1 MIKIFNATD
10 TDFKTA
16 GNIIINPLY
25 CHEIKKKS
33 LNGWYIEVE
42 IPIKYKEYIEAD
54 KLCVVKTKSKL
65 KPQAFRINDS
75 ITYTNRKIK
84 FTAEHVMFDS
94 RRYVLLDVRPT
105 NLNGQNGLKYVNERT
120 DKTSPFSIDSNVE
133 NVSTAYFIRK
143 TLLESWQVFEE
154 RWGGVFEA
162 DNWDISF
169 KQSIGKDNGETIV
182 YGKNMQGFEIF
193 EDWSNVCTK
202 ILPVGYDGLLLPEIY
217 LESETQYEISYT
229 KIVDFQTD
237 LEAEEQT
244 ETNLL
249 LELRNNAIKYLEENC
264 VPKVSYTV
272 NSNVNNDLEIGDT
285 IKVLHPFVNIFTEV
299 LEYEYDLI
307 SEKVK
312 SLTFGNYTR
321 DVKTKFNNIKN
332 TIETIKQTVS
342 KQEITIKEQTNLI
355 NSLNKNG
362 YVYIDDNEIL
372 ILDKLPKE
380 QAKNVWRFGLGGIGF
395 SSKGYEGPFET
406 AITMDGQ
413 INAKFITTGTMAVAR
428 IEGLANFIT
437 ETSSSITKIE
447 LEQGRI
453 TSKVSSVEQSV
464 ENITKIE
471 GTAEGKNI
479 YIDDAS
485 AEPLIDIMLE
495 GESRQIMRSG
505 KNYFDASQIPSSTNI
520 VVSDNGKT
528 ITMPI
533 ATSGVGYTFTTKKLS
548 ELCPKLKVG
557 DIATLR
563 FSRNLGNT
571 YNNFIYLNKVSSVW
585 GMNAS
590 KTITQE
596 MLDSHVALY
605 ANRYVDGETGQCIL
619 TDFSIML
626 SSETD
631 TSWEPY
637 GASHSPDYRS
647 EIENLEGENICPSL
661 NTTRTINGV
670 TFTKNKDGSITMNG
684 TATAEVSYPINVNT
698 TTNTRTVLLKA
709 NSKYRMLSSYESGK
723 YTTQVFYLKNNVM
736 TYSSSLIETVEETK
750 VGMYIRVYKDAVLEN
765 ITIYPQITKGEE
777 YKPYVPYNSL
787 EFKDEGKNLARV
799 ANGKEKIEVRIPIIK
814 VEDDTIKINGTCE
827 TKVSGESTIKFSGNN
842 IRLANYIHYMPLD
855 EDDIILKPGEYKL
868 KIFNVTGKISAQNQ
882 VRFGVKYQKKG
893 ESQVKGFVFSDGLA
907 SNNEYSF
914 TLREESQI
922 GIVLN
927 CTVQSSPIT
936 FTNVSFKCVLYR
948 AAETMPEFE
957 PYKQQTE
964 YFPLSEGQKLME
976 GSYLADDGIHH
987 VRKQVVLTG
996 TENWN
1001 LYLNKTK
1008 TFRLSISPW
1017 SYSGVCTHYQGI
1029 ISSSFDVKTGI
1040 YLSSSAMVIIS
1051 DPRFSTVEEFKTYL
1065 AEQYSAGTPV
1075 TFEYI
1080 MMTNNSKIVE
1090 KIVPYTEDQKEAWEK
1105 LRHFTLFRG
1114 INNIT
1119 STANAKIT
1127 YVRDNGLSD
1136 TYETKRNVKENHYT
1150 KSETD
1155 SQISQT
1161 ADSIK
1166 ESVKEINEQTQEKLA
1181 TLELA
1186 NQSLEFSTKRTG
1198 GNNLIRNSAM
1208 INGNNFWLAHAK
1220 YPYQESDIPPDNPTE
1235 GTYWYCTANSGSY
1248 IENQMYVY
1256 NSGWKESELSRKSLL
1271 SAQNYFAYTTS
1282 NEYWANGKNA
1292 NENTLSGRVIKLDGR
1307 QDYTVSHIFNITEPI
1322 TLNQN
1327 ENKMAISYFIKN
1339 SIVQGN
1345 VCVGLMFL
1353 NEADFTEVEKPYSLY
1368 EPGII
1373 LTPDDLKDLTK
1384 IEQIIEI
1391 PKKSDFI
1398 PVVVSNTAPTD
1409 TTKNWLDTTIYLVKK
1424 YNSQTSQWEILDTK
1438 MSLYNESS
1446 REVWTYRYFYGFY
1459 YQTPIIYDTAEIK
1472 SCYVALT
1479 FYPAFAVYTGN
1490 VEPTPY
1496 KGLYWNNKTTNLV
1509 KRAKYNDT
1517 TFAEWETL
1525 DIPSS
1530 LLPTGAS
1537 LGVELFDYI
1546 VPIKGFVEIAD
1557 LKLEYNTMC
1566 TQWTQFPGEVY
1577 GKNYKMDEKGF
1588 WIQANQNTMFID
1600 EDEILATYEGI
1611 NIFQI
1616 NKDLAY
1622 FYKIQATES
1631 IEIGN
1636 YFLKTQQIN
1645 SKNMLLLY

>member
-1 MIKIFNATD
+1 MYDNTVSARTYLSYIAEQAGGIAVIGRDGKLYIKTIGESSVTLPLKL
-10 TDFKTA
+10 FKTFKWGEKFKITRVRYDDGTQLFEKGDTT
-16 GNIIINPLY
+16 GNTVYISQDNMYIVDQDQINNIYNTLKGLEFYSFEGESIIDPALDTGDI
-25 CHEIKKKS
+25 
-33 LNGWYIEVE
+33 
-42 IPIKYKEYIEAD
+42 
-54 KLCVVKTKSKL
+54 VV
-65 KPQAFRINDS
+65 
-75 ITYTNRKIK
+75 
-84 FTAEHVMFDS
+84 
-94 RRYVLLDVRPT
+94 
-105 NLNGQNGLKYVNERT
+105 
-120 DKTSPFSIDSNVE
+120 ID
-133 NVSTAYFIRK
+133 
-143 TLLESWQVFEE
+143 
-154 RWGGVFEA
+154 
-162 DNWDISF
+162 
-169 KQSIGKDNGETIV
+169 
-182 YGKNMQGFEIF
+182 GKNVIYQGSMQFSGRWIANIESKIQCKAK
-193 EDWSNVCTK
+193 EETTTRTPSQRTINRRVESNINQIDGK
-202 ILPVGYDGLLLPEIY
+202 ITQLTE
-217 LESETQYEISYT
+217 ET
-229 KIVDFQTD
+229 
-237 LEAEEQT
+237 T
-244 ETNLL
+244 E
-249 LELRNNAIKYLEENC
+249 
-264 VPKVSYTV
+264 
-272 NSNVNNDLEIGDT
+272 
-285 IKVLHPFVNIFTEV
+285 
-299 LEYEYDLI
+299 
-307 SEKVK
+307 
-312 SLTFGNYTR
+312 
-321 DVKTKFNNIKN
+321 N
-332 TIETIKQTVS
+332 TQK
-342 KQEITIKEQTNLI
+342 
-355 NSLNKNG
+355 
-362 YVYIDDNEIL
+362 
-372 ILDKLPKE
+372 
-380 QAKNVWRFGLGGIGF
+380 
-395 SSKGYEGPFET
+395 
-406 AITMDGQ
+406 
-413 INAKFITTGTMAVAR
+413 
-428 IEGLANFIT
+428 
-437 ETSSSITKIE
+437 ITKV
-447 LEQGRI
+447 EQDVNGI

-495 GESRQIMRSG
+495 GESQ
-505 KNYFDASQIPSSTNI
+505 Q
-520 VVSDNGKT
+520 
-528 ITMPI
+528 
-533 ATSGVGYTFTTKKLS
+533 
-548 ELCPKLKVG
+548 
-557 DIATLR
+557 
-563 FSRNLGNT
+563 
-571 YNNFIYLNKVSSVW
+571 
-585 GMNAS
+585 
-590 KTITQE
+590 
-596 MLDSHVALY
+596 
-605 ANRYVDGETGQCIL
+605 
-619 TDFSIML
+619 
-626 SSETD
+626 
-631 TSWEPY
+631 
-637 GASHSPDYRS
+637 GASPSPDNLS
-647 EIENLEGENICPSL
+647 KIENLEG
-661 NTTRTINGV
+661 
-670 TFTKNKDGSITMNG
+670 KNKVKEINWKQMPSISTG
-684 TATAEVSYPINVNT
+684 ATITNVNGYGT
-698 TTNTRTVLLKA
+698 DYIDVDNTKQYIFSYLGTSGSRYIVYYDKDKNFLGYDTEIQINNFAKWNETGYVRLRVDCPQGSVTAFQLEEGTVA
-709 NSKYRMLSSYESGK
+709 TG
-723 YTTQVFYLKNNVM
+723 
-736 TYSSSLIETVEETK
+736 
-750 VGMYIRVYKDAVLEN
+750 
-765 ITIYPQITKGEE
+765 
-777 YKPYVPYNSL
+777 YVPYNSL
-787 EFKDEGKNLARV
+787 EIKDVGKNLYAG
-799 ANGKEKIEVRIPIIK
+799 NEI
-814 VEDDTIKINGTCE
+814 TINGTYSSNTSVNLGSRYLSE
-827 TKVSGESTIKFSGNN
+827 GTYTISLTNSLPNN
-842 IRLANYIHYMPLD
+842 SYIYLGANGSIATAIRNKA
-855 EDDIILKPGEYKL
+855 
-868 KIFNVTGKISAQNQ
+868 T
-882 VRFGVKYQKKG
+882 
-893 ESQVKGFVFSDGLA
+893 
-907 SNNEYSF
+907 F
-914 TLREESQI
+914 TLTEEQNVPMRLVVKAGTYS
-922 GIVLN
+922 N
-927 CTVQSSPIT
+927 
-936 FTNVSFKCVLYR
+936 FTTKIMIEKGMVVTDY
-948 AAETMPEFE
+948 E
-957 PYKQQTE
+957 PHQQQTE
-964 YFPLSEGQKLME
+964 YFPLSEGQKLYKN
-976 GSYLADDGIHH
+976 SYLVDDGIHH
-987 VRKQVVLTG
+987 SRKQVVLDGTETGWYTLANQTG
-996 TENWN
+996 TNTSYFCIPKSDMKKASTLICDKFINRNVWN
-1001 LYLNKTK
+1001 TDEEGIQSIIDNLI
-1008 TFRLSISPW
+1008 RLRINTSR
-1017 SYSGVCTHYQGI
+1017 
-1029 ISSSFDVKTGI
+1029 
-1040 YLSSSAMVIIS
+1040 A
-1051 DPRFSTVEEFKTYL
+1051 STVAELKTWLSNNPIRVEYEL
-1065 AEQYSAGTPV
+1065 AE
-1075 TFEYI
+1075 E
-1080 MMTNNSKIVE
+1080 E
-1090 KIVPYTEDQKEAWEK
+1090 IVPYTETQQEAWEK

-1166 ESVKEINEQTQEKLA
+1166 ESVKEVNEQTQEKLA

-1186 NQSLEFSTKRTG
+1186 NQSLEFSAKRTG

-1208 INGNNFWLAHAK
+1208 INDNNFWLAHAK
-1220 YPYQESDIPPDNPTE
+1220 YPYQESDTPPDSPAE

-1248 IENQMYVY
+1248 MENQMYVY
-1256 NSGWKESELSRKSLL
+1256 NSGWQVSELSRKSLL

-1327 ENKMAISYFIKN
+1327 ENKLAISHFIKN

-1409 TTKNWLDTTIYLVKK
+1409 TTKNWLDTTIYLPKK

-1600 EDEILATYEGI
+1600 EDEILATYKGI

>member
-1 MIKIFNATD
+1 MKKFDTQYVDSNTYPIRLDACLENLCSQVGLTLGNKNFPNNSYMLKGNPFTNKETRKTVLSNLVQLAGGFAEIDVEDVKLYVRNLDVSGEAVETIDGNNYDEFKPNNVFGPVNSVRIQMNSGVDGEETIKEAEGVTDENRCQITIADNYYLTSAEEREAVINGIFNA
-10 TDFKTA
+10 
-16 GNIIINPLY
+16 
-25 CHEIKKKS
+25 
-33 LNGWYIEVE
+33 LNGLTYLPIELSYYGY
-42 IPIKYKEYIEAD
+42 PWLKLGDKIKVKDKNDKEYI
-54 KLCVVKTKSKL
+54 
-65 KPQAFRINDS
+65 
-75 ITYTNRKIK
+75 TYVM
-84 FTAEHVMFDS
+84 EH
-94 RRYVLLDVRPT
+94 T
-105 NLNGQNGLKYVNERT
+105 LKYNGSYSGIIKAIALTKTQQAYKEVLSLKDWRRNTELAV
-120 DKTSPFSIDSNVE
+120 DKINGKM
-133 NVSTAYFIRK
+133 TAVI
-143 TLLESWQVFEE
+143 
-154 RWGGVFEA
+154 
-162 DNWDISF
+162 
-169 KQSIGKDNGETIV
+169 
-182 YGKNMQGFEIF
+182 
-193 EDWSNVCTK
+193 
-202 ILPVGYDGLLLPEIY
+202 
-217 LESETQYEISYT
+217 
-229 KIVDFQTD
+229 
-237 LEAEEQT
+237 EEQS
-244 ETNLL
+244 EQ
-249 LELRNNAIKYLEENC
+249 
-264 VPKVSYTV
+264 
-272 NSNVNNDLEIGDT
+272 
-285 IKVLHPFVNIFTEV
+285 
-299 LEYEYDLI
+299 
-307 SEKVK
+307 SEK
-312 SLTFGNYTR
+312 LTKVEQ
-321 DVKTKFNNIKN
+321 DV
-332 TIETIKQTVS
+332 
-342 KQEITIKEQTNLI
+342 
-355 NSLNKNG
+355 NG
-362 YVYIDDNEIL
+362 
-372 ILDKLPKE
+372 
-380 QAKNVWRFGLGGIGF
+380 
-395 SSKGYEGPFET
+395 
-406 AITMDGQ
+406 
-413 INAKFITTGTMAVAR
+413 
-428 IEGLANFIT
+428 
-437 ETSSSITKIE
+437 
-447 LEQGRI
+447 I

-495 GESRQIMRSG
+495 GESQ
-505 KNYFDASQIPSSTNI
+505 Q
-520 VVSDNGKT
+520 
-528 ITMPI
+528 
-533 ATSGVGYTFTTKKLS
+533 
-548 ELCPKLKVG
+548 
-557 DIATLR
+557 
-563 FSRNLGNT
+563 
-571 YNNFIYLNKVSSVW
+571 
-585 GMNAS
+585 
-590 KTITQE
+590 
-596 MLDSHVALY
+596 
-605 ANRYVDGETGQCIL
+605 
-619 TDFSIML
+619 
-626 SSETD
+626 
-631 TSWEPY
+631 
-637 GASHSPDYRS
+637 GASPSPDNLS
-647 EIENLEGENICPSL
+647 KIENLEG
-661 NTTRTINGV
+661 
-670 TFTKNKDGSITMNG
+670 KNKVKEINWKQMPSISTG
-684 TATAEVSYPINVNT
+684 AT
-698 TTNTRTVLLKA
+698 TTNVNGYGTDYIDVDNTKQYIFSYLGTSG
-709 NSKYRMLSSYESGK
+709 SKYIVYYDK
-723 YTTQVFYLKNNVM
+723 DKNFLGYDTEIQINNFAKWN
-736 TYSSSLIETVEETK
+736 ETGYVRLRIDCPQGSVTAFQLEEGT
-750 VGMYIRVYKDAVLEN
+750 VATG
-765 ITIYPQITKGEE
+765 
-777 YKPYVPYNSL
+777 YVPYNSL
-787 EFKDEGKNLARV
+787 EIKDVGKNLYAG
-799 ANGKEKIEVRIPIIK
+799 NEI
-814 VEDDTIKINGTCE
+814 TINGTYSSNTSVNLGSRYLSE
-827 TKVSGESTIKFSGNN
+827 GNYTISLTNSLPNN
-842 IRLANYIHYMPLD
+842 SYIYLGANGSIATAIRNKA
-855 EDDIILKPGEYKL
+855 
-868 KIFNVTGKISAQNQ
+868 T
-882 VRFGVKYQKKG
+882 
-893 ESQVKGFVFSDGLA
+893 
-907 SNNEYSF
+907 F
-914 TLREESQI
+914 TLTEKQNVPMRLVVKAGTYS
-922 GIVLN
+922 N
-927 CTVQSSPIT
+927 
-936 FTNVSFKCVLYR
+936 FTTKIMIEKGMVVTDY
-948 AAETMPEFE
+948 E
-957 PYKQQTE
+957 PHQQQTE
-964 YFPLSEGQKLME
+964 YFPLSERQKLYKN
-976 GSYLADDGIHH
+976 SYLADDGIHH
-987 VRKQVVLTG
+987 KRKQVVLDGTETGWYTLANQTG
-996 TENWN
+996 TNTSYFAIAKSDMKKASILICDKFINRATWN
-1001 LYLNKTK
+1001 TDEEAIQSIIDNYI
-1008 TFRLSISPW
+1008 RLRINTSR
-1017 SYSGVCTHYQGI
+1017 
-1029 ISSSFDVKTGI
+1029 
-1040 YLSSSAMVIIS
+1040 A
-1051 DPRFSTVEEFKTYL
+1051 STVAELKTWLSNNPITVEYEL
-1065 AEQYSAGTPV
+1065 AE
-1075 TFEYI
+1075 E
-1080 MMTNNSKIVE
+1080 E
-1090 KIVPYTEDQKEAWEK
+1090 IVPYTEEQKEAWEK
-1105 LRHFTLFRG
+1105 LRHFTLFKG

-1166 ESVKEINEQTQEKLA
+1166 ESVKAINEQTQEKLA

-1186 NQSLEFSTKRTG
+1186 NQSLKFATRRVG

-1208 INGNNFWLAHAK
+1208 INDNNFWLAHAK
-1220 YPYQESDIPPDNPTE
+1220 YPYQESDTPPDSPTE
-1235 GTYWYCTANSGSY
+1235 GAYWYCTANSGSY

-1256 NSGWKESELSRKSLL
+1256 NSGWQVSELSRKSLL

-1327 ENKMAISYFIKN
+1327 ENKMAISHFIKN

-1384 IEQIIEI
+1384 IEKIIEI

-1409 TTKNWLDTTIYLVKK
+1409 TTKNWLDTTIYLPKK

-1517 TFAEWETL
+1517 TFVEWETL

-1600 EDEILATYEGI
+1600 EDEILATYKGI

>member
-1 MIKIFNATD
+1 MKKFDTQYVDSNTYPIRLDTCLENLCSQVGLTLGNKNFPNNSYMLKGNPFTNKETRKTVLSNLVQLAGGFAEIDVEDGKLYVRNLDVSGEAVETIDGNNYDEFKPNNVFGPVNSVRIQMNSGVDGEETIKEAEGVTDENRCQITIADNYYLTSAEEREAVINGIFNA
-10 TDFKTA
+10 
-16 GNIIINPLY
+16 
-25 CHEIKKKS
+25 
-33 LNGWYIEVE
+33 LNGLTYLPIELSYYGY
-42 IPIKYKEYIEAD
+42 PWLKLGDKIKVKDKNDKEYI
-54 KLCVVKTKSKL
+54 
-65 KPQAFRINDS
+65 
-75 ITYTNRKIK
+75 TYVM
-84 FTAEHVMFDS
+84 EH
-94 RRYVLLDVRPT
+94 T
-105 NLNGQNGLKYVNERT
+105 LKYNGSYSGIIKAIALTKTQQAYKEVLSLKDWRRNTELAV
-120 DKTSPFSIDSNVE
+120 DKINGKM
-133 NVSTAYFIRK
+133 TAVI
-143 TLLESWQVFEE
+143 
-154 RWGGVFEA
+154 
-162 DNWDISF
+162 
-169 KQSIGKDNGETIV
+169 
-182 YGKNMQGFEIF
+182 
-193 EDWSNVCTK
+193 
-202 ILPVGYDGLLLPEIY
+202 
-217 LESETQYEISYT
+217 
-229 KIVDFQTD
+229 
-237 LEAEEQT
+237 EEQS
-244 ETNLL
+244 EQ
-249 LELRNNAIKYLEENC
+249 
-264 VPKVSYTV
+264 
-272 NSNVNNDLEIGDT
+272 
-285 IKVLHPFVNIFTEV
+285 
-299 LEYEYDLI
+299 
-307 SEKVK
+307 SEK
-312 SLTFGNYTR
+312 LTKVEQ
-321 DVKTKFNNIKN
+321 DV
-332 TIETIKQTVS
+332 
-342 KQEITIKEQTNLI
+342 
-355 NSLNKNG
+355 NG
-362 YVYIDDNEIL
+362 
-372 ILDKLPKE
+372 
-380 QAKNVWRFGLGGIGF
+380 
-395 SSKGYEGPFET
+395 
-406 AITMDGQ
+406 
-413 INAKFITTGTMAVAR
+413 
-428 IEGLANFIT
+428 
-437 ETSSSITKIE
+437 
-447 LEQGRI
+447 I

-495 GESRQIMRSG
+495 GESQ
-505 KNYFDASQIPSSTNI
+505 Q
-520 VVSDNGKT
+520 
-528 ITMPI
+528 
-533 ATSGVGYTFTTKKLS
+533 
-548 ELCPKLKVG
+548 
-557 DIATLR
+557 
-563 FSRNLGNT
+563 
-571 YNNFIYLNKVSSVW
+571 
-585 GMNAS
+585 
-590 KTITQE
+590 
-596 MLDSHVALY
+596 
-605 ANRYVDGETGQCIL
+605 
-619 TDFSIML
+619 
-626 SSETD
+626 
-631 TSWEPY
+631 
-637 GASHSPDYRS
+637 GASPSPDNLS

-684 TATAEVSYPINVNT
+684 TATAETTYPINVNT

-709 NSKYRMLSSYESGK
+709 NSKYRMLSNYESGK

-736 TYSSSLIETVEETK
+736 TYSSSSSSLIETVEETK
-750 VGMYIRVYKDAVLEN
+750 AGMYIRVYKDAVLDN
-765 ITIYPQITKGEE
+765 VTIYPQITKGEE

-787 EFKDEGKNLARV
+787 EFKDVGSNVLELSKGTVTL
-799 ANGKEKIEVRIPIIK
+799 NGVTLTSDGE
-814 VEDDTIKINGTCE
+814 TITINGT
-827 TKVSGESTIKFSGNN
+827 VSGNYPAVKLTNGLKAATSLETLVN
-842 IRLANYIHYMPLD
+842 NYISERVAQL
-855 EDDIILKPGEYKL
+855 EDIKDCTIQSIISGGSSTFTPYIGSYNKTVRELWYGIGTPAKTIQTSSTSLIAIYLGGKGSTYNNYKI
-868 KIFNVTGKISAQNQ
+868 K
-882 VRFGVKYQKKG
+882 
-893 ESQVKGFVFSDGLA
+893 
-907 SNNEYSF
+907 
-914 TLREESQI
+914 I
-922 GIVLN
+922 GIN
-927 CTVQSSPIT
+927 KGTVA
-936 FTNVSFKCVLYR
+936 KAY
-948 AAETMPEFE
+948 E

-964 YFPLSEGQKLME
+964 CFPLSEGQKLME
-976 GSYLADDGIHH
+976 GSYLADDGTHH
-987 VRKQVVLTG
+987 KRKQVVLDGTETGWYTLANQTG
-996 TENWN
+996 TN
-1001 LYLNKTK
+1001 T
-1008 TFRLSISPW
+1008 
-1017 SYSGVCTHYQGI
+1017 SYFCI
-1029 ISSSFDVKTGI
+1029 P
-1040 YLSSSAMVIIS
+1040 IS
-1051 DPRFSTVEEFKTYL
+1051 DMKKASTLICDKFINRAVWNTDEEGIQSIIDNYIRLRINTSRASTVAELKTWLSNNPITVEYEL
-1065 AEQYSAGTPV
+1065 AE
-1075 TFEYI
+1075 E
-1080 MMTNNSKIVE
+1080 E
-1090 KIVPYTEDQKEAWEK
+1090 IVPYTETQQEAWEK

-1166 ESVKEINEQTQEKLA
+1166 ESVKAINEQTQEKLA

-1186 NQSLEFSTKRTG
+1186 NQSLEFATKRTG

-1208 INGNNFWLAHAK
+1208 INDNNFWLAHAK
-1220 YPYQESDIPPDNPTE
+1220 YPYQESDTPPDNPTE
-1235 GTYWYCTANSGSY
+1235 GAYWYCTANSGSY

-1256 NSGWKESELSRKSLL
+1256 NSSGWQVSELSRKSLL

-1282 NEYWANGKNA
+1282 NEYWANGRNA

-1517 TFAEWETL
+1517 TFVEWETL

-1600 EDEILATYEGI
+1600 EDEILATYKGI

>member
-16 GNIIINPLY
+16 GNIIINPLH

-249 LELRNNAIKYLEENC
+249 LELRNNASKYLEENC

-447 LEQGRI
+447 LEQGKI

-495 GESRQIMRSG
+495 GESQ
-505 KNYFDASQIPSSTNI
+505 Q
-520 VVSDNGKT
+520 
-528 ITMPI
+528 
-533 ATSGVGYTFTTKKLS
+533 
-548 ELCPKLKVG
+548 
-557 DIATLR
+557 
-563 FSRNLGNT
+563 
-571 YNNFIYLNKVSSVW
+571 
-585 GMNAS
+585 
-590 KTITQE
+590 
-596 MLDSHVALY
+596 
-605 ANRYVDGETGQCIL
+605 
-619 TDFSIML
+619 
-626 SSETD
+626 
-631 TSWEPY
+631 
-637 GASHSPDYRS
+637 GASPSPDNLS
-647 EIENLEGENICPSL
+647 KIENLEG
-661 NTTRTINGV
+661 
-670 TFTKNKDGSITMNG
+670 KNKVKEINWKQMPSISTG
-684 TATAEVSYPINVNT
+684 ATITNVNGYGT
-698 TTNTRTVLLKA
+698 DYIDVDNTKQYIFSYLGTSG
-709 NSKYRMLSSYESGK
+709 SKYIVYYDK
-723 YTTQVFYLKNNVM
+723 DKNFLGYDTEIQINNFAKWN
-736 TYSSSLIETVEETK
+736 ETGYVRLRIDCPQGSVTAFQLEEGT
-750 VGMYIRVYKDAVLEN
+750 VATG
-765 ITIYPQITKGEE
+765 
-777 YKPYVPYNSL
+777 YVPYNSL
-787 EFKDEGKNLARV
+787 EIKDVGKNLYAG
-799 ANGKEKIEVRIPIIK
+799 NEI
-814 VEDDTIKINGTCE
+814 TINGTYSSNTSVNLGSRYLSE
-827 TKVSGESTIKFSGNN
+827 GTYTISLTNSLPNN
-842 IRLANYIHYMPLD
+842 SYIYLGANGSIVTAIRNKA
-855 EDDIILKPGEYKL
+855 
-868 KIFNVTGKISAQNQ
+868 T
-882 VRFGVKYQKKG
+882 
-893 ESQVKGFVFSDGLA
+893 
-907 SNNEYSF
+907 F
-914 TLREESQI
+914 TLTEEQNVPMRLVVKAGTYS
-922 GIVLN
+922 N
-927 CTVQSSPIT
+927 
-936 FTNVSFKCVLYR
+936 FTTKIMIEKGMVVTDY
-948 AAETMPEFE
+948 E
-957 PYKQQTE
+957 PHQQQTE
-964 YFPLSEGQKLME
+964 YFPLSEGQKLYKN
-976 GSYLADDGIHH
+976 SYLVGDGIHH
-987 VRKQVVLTG
+987 KRKQVVLNGTETGWYTLANQTG
-996 TENWN
+996 TNTSYFAIAKSDMKKASILICDKFINRNVWN
-1001 LYLNKTK
+1001 TDEEAIQSIIDNCI
-1008 TFRLSISPW
+1008 RLRINTSR
-1017 SYSGVCTHYQGI
+1017 
-1029 ISSSFDVKTGI
+1029 
-1040 YLSSSAMVIIS
+1040 A
-1051 DPRFSTVEEFKTYL
+1051 STVAELKTWLSNNPIRVEYEL
-1065 AEQYSAGTPV
+1065 AE
-1075 TFEYI
+1075 E
-1080 MMTNNSKIVE
+1080 E
-1090 KIVPYTEDQKEAWEK
+1090 IVPYTEDQKEAWEK
-1105 LRHFTLFRG
+1105 LRHFTLFKG

-1136 TYETKRNVKENHYT
+1136 TYENKRNIRENHYT

-1186 NQSLEFSTKRTG
+1186 NQSLEFATKRTG

-1208 INGNNFWLAHAK
+1208 INDNNFWLAHAK
-1220 YPYQESDIPPDNPTE
+1220 YPYQESDTPPDNPTE
-1235 GTYWYCTANSGSY
+1235 GSYWYCTANSGSY

-1256 NSGWKESELSRKSLL
+1256 NSGWQVSELSRKSLL

-1282 NEYWANGKNA
+1282 NEYWANGRNA

-1409 TTKNWLDTTIYLVKK
+1409 TTKNWLDSTIYLPKK

-1509 KRAKYNDT
+1509 KRAKYDGT
-1517 TFAEWETL
+1517 TFVEWETL

-1600 EDEILATYEGI
+1600 EDEILATYKGI

-1631 IEIGN
+1631 IEVGN

>member
-1 MIKIFNATD
+1 MAMIKIFNATD

-42 IPIKYKEYIEAD
+42 IPIKYKEYIKAD

-133 NVSTAYFIRK
+133 NVNTAYFIRK

-249 LELRNNAIKYLEENC
+249 VELRNNASKYLEENC

-342 KQEITIKEQTNLI
+342 KQEITIKKQTNLI

-447 LEQGRI
+447 LEQGKI

-464 ENITKIE
+464 ESITKIE

-495 GESRQIMRSG
+495 GESQ
-505 KNYFDASQIPSSTNI
+505 Q
-520 VVSDNGKT
+520 
-528 ITMPI
+528 
-533 ATSGVGYTFTTKKLS
+533 
-548 ELCPKLKVG
+548 
-557 DIATLR
+557 
-563 FSRNLGNT
+563 
-571 YNNFIYLNKVSSVW
+571 
-585 GMNAS
+585 
-590 KTITQE
+590 
-596 MLDSHVALY
+596 
-605 ANRYVDGETGQCIL
+605 
-619 TDFSIML
+619 
-626 SSETD
+626 
-631 TSWEPY
+631 
-637 GASHSPDYRS
+637 GASPSPDNLS
-647 EIENLEGENICPSL
+647 KIENLEG
-661 NTTRTINGV
+661 
-670 TFTKNKDGSITMNG
+670 KNKVKEINWKQMPSISTG
-684 TATAEVSYPINVNT
+684 ATITNVNGYGT
-698 TTNTRTVLLKA
+698 DYIDVDNTKQYIFSYLGTSG
-709 NSKYRMLSSYESGK
+709 SKYIVYYDK
-723 YTTQVFYLKNNVM
+723 DKNFLGYDTEIQINNFAKWN
-736 TYSSSLIETVEETK
+736 ETGYVRLRIDCPQGSVTAFQLEEGT
-750 VGMYIRVYKDAVLEN
+750 VATG
-765 ITIYPQITKGEE
+765 
-777 YKPYVPYNSL
+777 YVPYNSL
-787 EFKDEGKNLARV
+787 EIKDVGKNLYAG
-799 ANGKEKIEVRIPIIK
+799 NEI
-814 VEDDTIKINGTCE
+814 TINGTYSSNTSVNLGSRYLSE
-827 TKVSGESTIKFSGNN
+827 GNYTISLTNSLPNN
-842 IRLANYIHYMPLD
+842 SYIYLGANGSIATAIRNKA
-855 EDDIILKPGEYKL
+855 
-868 KIFNVTGKISAQNQ
+868 T
-882 VRFGVKYQKKG
+882 
-893 ESQVKGFVFSDGLA
+893 
-907 SNNEYSF
+907 F
-914 TLREESQI
+914 TLTEEQNVPMRLVVKAGTYS
-922 GIVLN
+922 N
-927 CTVQSSPIT
+927 
-936 FTNVSFKCVLYR
+936 FTTKIMIEKGMVVTDY
-948 AAETMPEFE
+948 E
-957 PYKQQTE
+957 PHQQQTE

-976 GSYLADDGIHH
+976 GSYLADDGVHH
-987 VRKQVVLTG
+987 SRKQVVLDGTETGWYTLANQTG
-996 TENWN
+996 TNTSYFCIPKSDMKKASTLICDKFINRNVWN
-1001 LYLNKTK
+1001 TDEEGIQSIIDNLI
-1008 TFRLSISPW
+1008 RLRINTSR
-1017 SYSGVCTHYQGI
+1017 
-1029 ISSSFDVKTGI
+1029 
-1040 YLSSSAMVIIS
+1040 A
-1051 DPRFSTVEEFKTYL
+1051 STVAELKTWLSNNPIRVEYEL
-1065 AEQYSAGTPV
+1065 AE
-1075 TFEYI
+1075 E
-1080 MMTNNSKIVE
+1080 E
-1090 KIVPYTEDQKEAWEK
+1090 IVPYTEDQKEAWEK

-1166 ESVKEINEQTQEKLA
+1166 ESVKAINEQTQEKLA

-1186 NQSLEFSTKRTG
+1186 NQSLEFATKRTG

-1208 INGNNFWLAHAK
+1208 INDNNFWLAHAK
-1220 YPYQESDIPPDNPTE
+1220 YPYQESDTPPDNPTE
-1235 GTYWYCTANSGSY
+1235 GAYWYCTANSGSY

-1256 NSGWKESELSRKSLL
+1256 NSGWQVSELSRKSLL

-1327 ENKMAISYFIKN
+1327 ENKMAISHFIKN

-1409 TTKNWLDTTIYLVKK
+1409 TTKNWLDTTIYLPKK
-1424 YNSQTSQWEILDTK
+1424 YNSQTSAWEILDTK

-1490 VEPTPY
+1490 TEPTPY

-1509 KRAKYNDT
+1509 KRAKYNNT
-1517 TFAEWETL
+1517 TFVEWETL

-1600 EDEILATYEGI
+1600 EDEILATYKGI

-1622 FYKIQATES
+1622 FYKIQATDS
-1631 IEIGN
+1631 IEVRN

>member
-1 MIKIFNATD
+1 MYDNTVSARTYLSYIAEQAGGIAVIGRDGKLYIKTIGESSVTLPLKL
-10 TDFKTA
+10 FKTFKWGEKFKITRVRYDDGIQLFEKGDTT
-16 GNIIINPLY
+16 GNTVYISQDNMYIVDQDQINNIYNTLKGLEFYSFEGESIIDPALDTGDI
-25 CHEIKKKS
+25 
-33 LNGWYIEVE
+33 
-42 IPIKYKEYIEAD
+42 
-54 KLCVVKTKSKL
+54 VV
-65 KPQAFRINDS
+65 
-75 ITYTNRKIK
+75 
-84 FTAEHVMFDS
+84 
-94 RRYVLLDVRPT
+94 
-105 NLNGQNGLKYVNERT
+105 
-120 DKTSPFSIDSNVE
+120 ID
-133 NVSTAYFIRK
+133 
-143 TLLESWQVFEE
+143 
-154 RWGGVFEA
+154 
-162 DNWDISF
+162 
-169 KQSIGKDNGETIV
+169 
-182 YGKNMQGFEIF
+182 GKNVIYQGSMQFSGRWIANIESKIQCKAK
-193 EDWSNVCTK
+193 EETTTRTPSQRTINRRVESNINQIDGK
-202 ILPVGYDGLLLPEIY
+202 ITQLTE
-217 LESETQYEISYT
+217 ET
-229 KIVDFQTD
+229 
-237 LEAEEQT
+237 T
-244 ETNLL
+244 E
-249 LELRNNAIKYLEENC
+249 
-264 VPKVSYTV
+264 
-272 NSNVNNDLEIGDT
+272 
-285 IKVLHPFVNIFTEV
+285 
-299 LEYEYDLI
+299 
-307 SEKVK
+307 
-312 SLTFGNYTR
+312 
-321 DVKTKFNNIKN
+321 N
-332 TIETIKQTVS
+332 TQK
-342 KQEITIKEQTNLI
+342 
-355 NSLNKNG
+355 
-362 YVYIDDNEIL
+362 
-372 ILDKLPKE
+372 
-380 QAKNVWRFGLGGIGF
+380 
-395 SSKGYEGPFET
+395 
-406 AITMDGQ
+406 
-413 INAKFITTGTMAVAR
+413 
-428 IEGLANFIT
+428 
-437 ETSSSITKIE
+437 ITKV
-447 LEQGRI
+447 EQDVNGI

-464 ENITKIE
+464 ESITKIE

-495 GESRQIMRSG
+495 GESQQATRSG
-505 KNYFDASQIPSSTNI
+505 KNLL
-520 VVSDNGKT
+520 DNT
-528 ITMPI
+528 
-533 ATSGVGYTFTTKKLS
+533 ATTKISNGITFTVNSDGTVLVDGTNDTSANSSLVINRYDLS
-548 ELCPKLKVG
+548 PGTYILNGCPSG
-557 DIATLR
+557 GAI
-563 FSRNLGNT
+563 NT
-571 YNNFIYLNKVSSVW
+571 YRLAI
-585 GMNAS
+585 
-590 KTITQE
+590 Q
-596 MLDSHVALY
+596 
-605 ANRYVDGETGQCIL
+605 ETGSYSVLGSIDIGNGSGEFTIDTTTNVQVAIFIQKGL
-619 TDFSIML
+619 TINNLLFKPML
-626 SSETD
+626 REATIADD
-631 TSWEPY
+631 TYEQY
-637 GASHSPDYRS
+637 GASPSTDYLS
-647 EIENLEGENICPSL
+647 KIENLEG
-661 NTTRTINGV
+661 
-670 TFTKNKDGSITMNG
+670 KNKVKEINWKQMPSISTG
-684 TATAEVSYPINVNT
+684 ATITNVNGYGT
-698 TTNTRTVLLKA
+698 DYIDVDNTKQYIFSYLGTSG
-709 NSKYRMLSSYESGK
+709 SKYIVYYDK
-723 YTTQVFYLKNNVM
+723 DKNFLGYDTEIQINNFAKWN
-736 TYSSSLIETVEETK
+736 ETGYVRLRIDCPQGSVTAFQLEEGT
-750 VGMYIRVYKDAVLEN
+750 VATG
-765 ITIYPQITKGEE
+765 
-777 YKPYVPYNSL
+777 YVPYNSL
-787 EFKDEGKNLARV
+787 EIKDVGKNLYAG
-799 ANGKEKIEVRIPIIK
+799 NEI
-814 VEDDTIKINGTCE
+814 TINGTYSSNTSVNLGSRYLSE
-827 TKVSGESTIKFSGNN
+827 GTYTISLTNSLPNNSYIYLGENGSIATA
-842 IRLANYIHYMPLD
+842 IRNKA
-855 EDDIILKPGEYKL
+855 
-868 KIFNVTGKISAQNQ
+868 T
-882 VRFGVKYQKKG
+882 
-893 ESQVKGFVFSDGLA
+893 
-907 SNNEYSF
+907 F
-914 TLREESQI
+914 TLTEEQNVPMRLVVKAGTYS
-922 GIVLN
+922 N
-927 CTVQSSPIT
+927 
-936 FTNVSFKCVLYR
+936 FTTKIMIEKGMVVTDY
-948 AAETMPEFE
+948 E
-957 PYKQQTE
+957 PHQQQTE
-964 YFPLSEGQKLME
+964 YFPLSEGQKLYKN
-976 GSYLADDGIHH
+976 SYLVDDGIHH
-987 VRKQVVLTG
+987 SRKQVVLDGTETGWYTLANQTG
-996 TENWN
+996 TNTSYFCIPKSDMKKASTLICDKFINRNVWN
-1001 LYLNKTK
+1001 TDEEGIQSIIDNLI
-1008 TFRLSISPW
+1008 RLRINTSR
-1017 SYSGVCTHYQGI
+1017 
-1029 ISSSFDVKTGI
+1029 
-1040 YLSSSAMVIIS
+1040 A
-1051 DPRFSTVEEFKTYL
+1051 STVAELKTWLSNNHIRVEYEL
-1065 AEQYSAGTPV
+1065 AE
-1075 TFEYI
+1075 E
-1080 MMTNNSKIVE
+1080 E
-1090 KIVPYTEDQKEAWEK
+1090 IVPYTEDQKEAWEK

-1127 YVRDNGLSD
+1127 YVRDNGLNN
-1136 TYETKRNVKENHYT
+1136 TYETKRNVKENYYT

-1166 ESVKEINEQTQEKLA
+1166 ESVKAINEQTQEKLA

-1186 NQSLEFSTKRTG
+1186 NQSLEFATKRTG

-1208 INGNNFWLAHAK
+1208 INDNNFWLAHAK
-1220 YPYQESDIPPDNPTE
+1220 YPYQESDTPPDSPTE
-1235 GTYWYCTANSGSY
+1235 GAYWYCTANSGSY

-1256 NSGWKESELSRKSLL
+1256 NSSGWQVSELSRKSLL

-1517 TFAEWETL
+1517 TFVEWETL

-1600 EDEILATYEGI
+1600 EDEILATYKGI

>member
-182 YGKNMQGFEIF
+182 CGKNMQGFEIF

-249 LELRNNAIKYLEENC
+249 LELRNNASKYLEENC

-342 KQEITIKEQTNLI
+342 KQEITIKKQTNLI

-372 ILDKLPKE
+372 ILDKFPKE

-495 GESRQIMRSG
+495 GESQQATRSG
-505 KNYFDASQIPSSTNI
+505 KNLL
-520 VVSDNGKT
+520 DNT
-528 ITMPI
+528 
-533 ATSGVGYTFTTKKLS
+533 ATTKISNGITFTVNSDKTVNVNGTNDTSANSSLIINRYDLS
-548 ELCPKLKVG
+548 PGTYILNGCPSG
-557 DIATLR
+557 GA
-563 FSRNLGNT
+563 SNT
-571 YNNFIYLNKVSSVW
+571 YRLAI
-585 GMNAS
+585 
-590 KTITQE
+590 Q
-596 MLDSHVALY
+596 
-605 ANRYVDGETGQCIL
+605 ETGSYSVLGSIDIGNGSGEFTIDTTTRVQIAIFIQRGL
-619 TDFSIML
+619 TINNLLFKPMIRL
-626 SSETD
+626 SSIIDD
-631 TSWEPY
+631 TYEQY
-637 GASHSPDYRS
+637 GVMPSPDYRS
-647 EIENLEGENICPSL
+647 KIENLEG
-661 NTTRTINGV
+661 
-670 TFTKNKDGSITMNG
+670 KNKFNYLWFDTTKEVDWTVYQSISNVAKAIPIFIGKGKVATFSSNVPLVSGDNLLYAINDLTKG
-684 TATAEVSYPINVNT
+684 TTASFALGKTQTI
-698 TTNTRTVLLKA
+698 KA
-709 NSKYRMLSSYESGK
+709 NNEGYVYVGYIKSRTNYDKVKDG
-723 YTTQVFYLKNNVM
+723 
-736 TYSSSLIETVEETK
+736 TYYVQVEEGT
-750 VGMYIRVYKDAVLEN
+750 VA
-765 ITIYPQITKGEE
+765 T
-777 YKPYVPYNSL
+777 PYVPYNSL
-787 EFKDEGKNLARV
+787 EFKDEGKNLFNIDTIIENLYIIAQNGDRGNSSFTNTSDYIPINANEKYVITYDYTSLLSENARAV
-799 ANGKEKIEVRIPIIK
+799 CFFDKNKNYVNGKTYSVTSKK
-814 VEDDTIKINGTCE
+814 VDMSSDFDGY
-827 TKVSGESTIKFSGNN
+827 V
-842 IRLANYIHYMPLD
+842 
-855 EDDIILKPGEYKL
+855 
-868 KIFNVTGKISAQNQ
+868 
-882 VRFGVKYQKKG
+882 
-893 ESQVKGFVFSDGLA
+893 VFSYDK
-907 SNNEYSF
+907 
-914 TLREESQI
+914 
-922 GIVLN
+922 N
-927 CTVQSSPIT
+927 CTDIMFSKEEQSIQ
-936 FTNVSFKCVLYR
+936 Y
-948 AAETMPEFE
+948 E
-957 PYKQQTE
+957 PYKSQTA

-987 VRKQVVLTG
+987 NFKEGLANG
-996 TENWN
+996 TSTTFEDAKENGKFYCNQKASGN
-1001 LYLNKTK
+1001 LEGKT
-1008 TFRLSISPW
+1008 IA
-1017 SYSGVCTHYQGI
+1017 
-1029 ISSSFDVKTGI
+1029 FDTEVTDAI
-1040 YLSSSAMVIIS
+1040 VQY
-1051 DPRFSTVEEFKTYL
+1051 EL
-1065 AEQYSAGTPV
+1065 AE
-1075 TFEYI
+1075 EE
-1080 MMTNNSKIVE
+1080 IVA
-1090 KIVPYTEDQKEAWEK
+1090 YTEEQKEAWEK
-1105 LRHFTLFRG
+1105 LRHFTLFKG

-1136 TYETKRNVKENHYT
+1136 TYETKRNIRENYYT

-1186 NQSLEFSTKRTG
+1186 NQSLEFATKRTG
-1198 GNNLIRNSAM
+1198 GNNLVRNSAM
-1208 INGNNFWLAHAK
+1208 INDNNFWLAHAK
-1220 YPYQESDIPPDNPTE
+1220 YPYQESDTPPDSPTE
-1235 GTYWYCTANSGSY
+1235 GSYWYCTANSGSY
-1248 IENQMYVY
+1248 MENQMYVY
-1256 NSGWKESELSRKSLL
+1256 NSGWQVSELSRKSLL

-1282 NEYWANGKNA
+1282 NEHWANGKNA

-1409 TTKNWLDTTIYLVKK
+1409 TTKNWLDTTIYLPKK
-1424 YNSQTSQWEILDTK
+1424 YNSQTSAWEILDTK

-1517 TFAEWETL
+1517 TFVEWETL

-1600 EDEILATYEGI
+1600 EDEILATYKGI

>member
-1 MIKIFNATD
+1 MYDNTVSARTYLSYIAEQAGGIAVIGRDGKLYIKTIGESSVTLPLKL
-10 TDFKTA
+10 FKTFKWGEKFKITRVRYDDGIQLFEKGDTT
-16 GNIIINPLY
+16 GNTVYISQDNMYIVDQDQINNIYNTLKGLEFYSFEGESIIDPALDTGDI
-25 CHEIKKKS
+25 
-33 LNGWYIEVE
+33 
-42 IPIKYKEYIEAD
+42 
-54 KLCVVKTKSKL
+54 VV
-65 KPQAFRINDS
+65 
-75 ITYTNRKIK
+75 
-84 FTAEHVMFDS
+84 
-94 RRYVLLDVRPT
+94 
-105 NLNGQNGLKYVNERT
+105 
-120 DKTSPFSIDSNVE
+120 ID
-133 NVSTAYFIRK
+133 
-143 TLLESWQVFEE
+143 
-154 RWGGVFEA
+154 
-162 DNWDISF
+162 
-169 KQSIGKDNGETIV
+169 
-182 YGKNMQGFEIF
+182 GKNVIYQGSMQFSGRWIANIESKIQCKAK
-193 EDWSNVCTK
+193 EETTTRTPSQRTINRRVESNINQIDGKITQLTEETTENTQKLTK
-202 ILPVGYDGLLLPEIY
+202 V
-217 LESETQYEISYT
+217 
-229 KIVDFQTD
+229 
-237 LEAEEQT
+237 EQD
-244 ETNLL
+244 
-249 LELRNNAIKYLEENC
+249 
-264 VPKVSYTV
+264 V
-272 NSNVNNDLEIGDT
+272 NG
-285 IKVLHPFVNIFTEV
+285 
-299 LEYEYDLI
+299 
-307 SEKVK
+307 
-312 SLTFGNYTR
+312 
-321 DVKTKFNNIKN
+321 
-332 TIETIKQTVS
+332 
-342 KQEITIKEQTNLI
+342 
-355 NSLNKNG
+355 
-362 YVYIDDNEIL
+362 
-372 ILDKLPKE
+372 
-380 QAKNVWRFGLGGIGF
+380 
-395 SSKGYEGPFET
+395 
-406 AITMDGQ
+406 
-413 INAKFITTGTMAVAR
+413 
-428 IEGLANFIT
+428 
-437 ETSSSITKIE
+437 
-447 LEQGRI
+447 I

-495 GESRQIMRSG
+495 GESQQATRSG
-505 KNYFDASQIPSSTNI
+505 KNLANLTRD
-520 VVSDNGKT
+520 
-528 ITMPI
+528 
-533 ATSGVGYTFTTKKLS
+533 TFTNNGVTFTNN
-548 ELCPKLKVG
+548 G
-557 DIATLR
+557 DGTYTLNGTATAGMDN
-563 FSRNLGNT
+563 NLLLT
-571 YNNFIYLNKVSSVW
+571 EKHFEVSPNNFYRLSIKEFNGSMSGNGFALANLKIEEKITW
-585 GMNAS
+585 GWIGSTTHAKKPEAIGTIVMINYYIGQGAIFNNYKIGIQMEVVDSATAGAS
-590 KTITQE
+590 
-596 MLDSHVALY
+596 
-605 ANRYVDGETGQCIL
+605 
-619 TDFSIML
+619 
-626 SSETD
+626 
-631 TSWEPY
+631 SWEPY
-637 GASHSPDYRS
+637 GASPSPDYPS
-647 EIENLEGENICPSL
+647 PIKNVEG
-661 NTTRTINGV
+661 
-670 TFTKNKDGSITMNG
+670 KNKFNYLWFDTTKEVAWTAYQSITSLAKAIPIFIG
-684 TATAEVSYPINVNT
+684 KGKAATFSSNVPLLSGDNLLYAINDLT
-698 TTNTRTVLLKA
+698 KGSSASFALRKTQTIKA
-709 NSKYRMLSSYESGK
+709 NNEGYVYVGYIKSRTNYNKVKDGTYYV
-723 YTTQVFYLKNNVM
+723 QVEKG
-736 TYSSSLIETVEETK
+736 TVAT
-750 VGMYIRVYKDAVLEN
+750 
-765 ITIYPQITKGEE
+765 
-777 YKPYVPYNSL
+777 PYVPYNSL
-787 EFKDEGKNLARV
+787 EFKDEGENLYNDNIDDYSKPIDYWICPV
-799 ANGKEKIEVRIPIIK
+799 ALEQG
-814 VEDDTIKINGTCE
+814 E
-827 TKVSGESTIKFSGNN
+827 T
-842 IRLANYIHYMPLD
+842 
-855 EDDIILKPGEYKL
+855 YKL
-868 KIFNVTGKISAQNQ
+868 SGKLRGTKITGCVVAVVPYGNSYSEFKD
-882 VRFGVKYQKKG
+882 
-893 ESQVKGFVFSDGLA
+893 VFKP
-907 SNNEYSF
+907 Y
-914 TLREESQI
+914 
-922 GIVLN
+922 IVLN
-927 CTVQSSPIT
+927 NSGVVSNRTITVDSS
-936 FTNVSFKCVLYR
+936 FTSPKLVIYANNKEIFKSL
-948 AAETMPEFE
+948 FE
-957 PYKQQTE
+957 NYEIQLNKGTVAKPYEPHKQQTE
-964 YFPLSEGQKLME
+964 YFPLSEGQKLMKK
-976 GSYLADDGIHH
+976 SYLADDGIHH
-987 VRKQVVLTG
+987 KRNQVVLDGSDDEGWTLLNPDKNTYKLSNFING
-996 TENWN
+996 NGNDNSFNYPILSNYFKSDTQANVFEGVKNTIQALGGN
-1001 LYLNKTK
+1001 VNGLYISFGKDSDINRVSLLR
-1008 TFRLSISPW
+1008 TFLKAK
-1017 SYSGVCTHYQGI
+1017 Y
-1029 ISSSFDVKTGI
+1029 D
-1040 YLSSSAMVIIS
+1040 
-1051 DPRFSTVEEFKTYL
+1051 
-1065 AEQYSAGTPV
+1065 AGTPV
-1075 TFEYI
+1075 
-1080 MMTNNSKIVE
+1080 IVE
-1090 KIVPYTEDQKEAWEK
+1090 YELAEEEIVPYTEDQKEAWEK
-1105 LRHFTLFRG
+1105 LRHFTLFKG

-1136 TYETKRNVKENHYT
+1136 TYETKRNVKENYYT

-1186 NQSLEFSTKRTG
+1186 NQSLEFATKRTG

-1208 INGNNFWLAHAK
+1208 INDNNFWLAHAK
-1220 YPYQESDIPPDNPTE
+1220 YPYQESDTPPDNPAE

-1409 TTKNWLDTTIYLVKK
+1409 TTKNWLDTTIYLPKK

-1509 KRAKYNDT
+1509 KRAKYDGT
-1517 TFAEWETL
+1517 TFVEWETL

-1600 EDEILATYEGI
+1600 EDEILATYKGI

-1631 IEIGN
+1631 IEVGN

>member
-1 MIKIFNATD
+1 MIKIFNAND
-10 TDFKTA
+10 RDFSTA
-16 GNIIINPLY
+16 GNIIIEPIKCIEY
-25 CHEIKKKS
+25 KKKS

-42 IPIKYKEYIEAD
+42 IPIKYKEYISKD

-65 KPQAFRINDS
+65 NPQAFRIGEDIECS
-75 ITYTNRKIK
+75 TRKIK
-84 FTAEHVMFDS
+84 FQADHVMFDAKD
-94 RRYVLLDVRPT
+94 YVLLDVRPT
-105 NLNGQNGLKYVNERT
+105 EQNGLNALNYINERT
-120 DKTSPFSIDSNVE
+120 DNLSPFSIYSNVE
-133 NVSTAYFIRK
+133 NVNTAYFIRK
-143 TLLESWQVFEE
+143 NLLEAWTTIEE
-154 RWGGVFEA
+154 KWGGVFDA
-162 DNWDISF
+162 DNWNISF
-169 KQSIGKDNGETIV
+169 LTSFGNDNGETIV
-182 YGKNMQGFEIF
+182 YGKNMQGFDIY
-193 EDWSNVCTK
+193 EDWSSVCTK
-202 ILPVGYDGLLLPEIY
+202 LLPVGYDGLLLPETY
-217 LESETQYEISYT
+217 LESDVQYEKPYT
-229 KIVDFQTD
+229 RVVDFQTN
-237 LEAEEQT
+237 LETEEQT
-244 ETNLL
+244 EEKL
-249 LELRNNAIKYLEENC
+249 LEELRQNAEAYLEENK
-264 VPKVSYTV
+264 VPKVSYTII
-272 NSNVNNDLEIGDT
+272 SNVNQTLEIGDT
-285 IKVLHPFVNIFTEV
+285 IKVLHPFVNLFTEV
-299 LEYEYDLI
+299 LEYEYDIIL
-307 SEKVK
+307 EKVK
-312 SLTFGNYTR
+312 SLTFGNYNR
-321 DVKTKFNNIKN
+321 DVKTKFDNIKN
-332 TIETIKQTVS
+332 SITQINQALS
-342 KQEITIKEQTNLI
+342 KQEITINTQTNLI
-355 NSLNKNG
+355 NMLNKNG

-372 ILDKLPKE
+372 ILDTLPKE
-380 QAKNVWRFGLGGIGF
+380 NAKNVWRFGLGGIGF
-395 SSKGYEGPFET
+395 SSNGYEGPFET
-406 AITMDGQ
+406 AITMDGK
-413 INAKFITTGTMAVAR
+413 INADFITTGTMAVDR
-428 IEGLANFIT
+428 IESLANFINST
-437 ETSSSITKIE
+437 NSSISKIE
-447 LEQGRI
+447 LEQGKI

-495 GESRQIMRSG
+495 GESQQATRSG
-505 KNYFDASQIPSSTNI
+505 KNLL
-520 VVSDNGKT
+520 DNT
-528 ITMPI
+528 
-533 ATSGVGYTFTTKKLS
+533 ATTKISNGITFTVNSDGTVLADGTNDTSANSSLVINRYDLS
-548 ELCPKLKVG
+548 PGTYILNGCPSG
-557 DIATLR
+557 GAR
-563 FSRNLGNT
+563 NT
-571 YNNFIYLNKVSSVW
+571 YRLAI
-585 GMNAS
+585 
-590 KTITQE
+590 Q
-596 MLDSHVALY
+596 
-605 ANRYVDGETGQCIL
+605 ETGSYSIL
-619 TDFSIML
+619 GSIDIGNGSGEFTIDTTTKVQIAIFIQKGLTVNNLLFKPML
-626 SSETD
+626 REATIADD
-631 TSWEPY
+631 TYEQY
-637 GASHSPDYRS
+637 GASPSPDYPS
-647 EIENLEGENICPSL
+647 PIENVEGNIEIKV
-661 NTTRTINGV
+661 TNG
-670 TFTKNKDGSITMNG
+670 
-684 TATAEVSYPINVNT
+684 
-698 TTNTRTVLLKA
+698 L
-709 NSKYRMLSSYESGK
+709 
-723 YTTQVFYLKNNVM
+723 
-736 TYSSSLIETVEETK
+736 EET
-750 VGMYIRVYKDAVLEN
+750 DEN
-765 ITIYPQITKGEE
+765 YQEQ
-777 YKPYVPYNSL
+777 
-787 EFKDEGKNLARV
+787 V
-799 ANGKEKIEVRIPIIK
+799 A
-814 VEDDTIKINGTCE
+814 T
-827 TKVSGESTIKFSGNN
+827 
-842 IRLANYIHYMPLD
+842 
-855 EDDIILKPGEYKL
+855 
-868 KIFNVTGKISAQNQ
+868 
-882 VRFGVKYQKKG
+882 
-893 ESQVKGFVFSDGLA
+893 
-907 SNNEYSF
+907 
-914 TLREESQI
+914 
-922 GIVLN
+922 
-927 CTVQSSPIT
+927 
-936 FTNVSFKCVLYR
+936 
-948 AAETMPEFE
+948 
-957 PYKQQTE
+957 
-964 YFPLSEGQKLME
+964 FPLSEGQKLME
-976 GSYLADDGIHH
+976 GSYLTNNGIHH

-1008 TFRLSISPW
+1008 TFKLSISPW

-1029 ISSSFDVKTGI
+1029 ISSFFDVKAGI
-1040 YLSSSAMVIIS
+1040 YLSGSAMVIIS

-1090 KIVPYTEDQKEAWEK
+1090 KIVPYTETQQEAWEK
-1105 LRHFTLFRG
+1105 LRHFILFKG

-1136 TYETKRNVKENHYT
+1136 TYETKRNVKENYYT

-1166 ESVKEINEQTQEKLA
+1166 ESVKAINEQTQEKLA

-1186 NQSLEFSTKRTG
+1186 NQSLEFATKRTG

-1208 INGNNFWLAHAK
+1208 INDNNFWLAHAK
-1220 YPYQESDIPPDNPTE
+1220 YPYQESDTPPDSPTE
-1235 GTYWYCTANSGSY
+1235 GAYWYCTANSGSY

-1256 NSGWKESELSRKSLL
+1256 NSGWQVSELSRKSLL

-1600 EDEILATYEGI
+1600 EDEILATYKGI

>member
-133 NVSTAYFIRK
+133 NVNTAYFIRK

-249 LELRNNAIKYLEENC
+249 LELRNNASKYLEENC

-495 GESRQIMRSG
+495 GESQ
-505 KNYFDASQIPSSTNI
+505 Q
-520 VVSDNGKT
+520 
-528 ITMPI
+528 
-533 ATSGVGYTFTTKKLS
+533 
-548 ELCPKLKVG
+548 
-557 DIATLR
+557 
-563 FSRNLGNT
+563 
-571 YNNFIYLNKVSSVW
+571 
-585 GMNAS
+585 
-590 KTITQE
+590 
-596 MLDSHVALY
+596 
-605 ANRYVDGETGQCIL
+605 
-619 TDFSIML
+619 
-626 SSETD
+626 
-631 TSWEPY
+631 
-637 GASHSPDYRS
+637 GASPSPDNLS
-647 EIENLEGENICPSL
+647 KIENLEG
-661 NTTRTINGV
+661 
-670 TFTKNKDGSITMNG
+670 KNKVKEINWKQMPSISTG
-684 TATAEVSYPINVNT
+684 ATITNVNGYGT
-698 TTNTRTVLLKA
+698 DYIDVNNTKQYIFSYLGSSG
-709 NSKYRMLSSYESGK
+709 SKYIVYYDK
-723 YTTQVFYLKNNVM
+723 DKNFLGYDTEIQINNFAKWN
-736 TYSSSLIETVEETK
+736 ETGYVRLRIDCPQGSVTAFQLEEGT
-750 VGMYIRVYKDAVLEN
+750 VATG
-765 ITIYPQITKGEE
+765 
-777 YKPYVPYNSL
+777 YVPYNSL
-787 EFKDEGKNLARV
+787 EIKDVGKNLYAG
-799 ANGKEKIEVRIPIIK
+799 NEI
-814 VEDDTIKINGTCE
+814 TINGTYSSNTSVNLGSRYLSE
-827 TKVSGESTIKFSGNN
+827 GTYTISLTNSLPNN
-842 IRLANYIHYMPLD
+842 SYIYLGANGSIATAIRNKA
-855 EDDIILKPGEYKL
+855 
-868 KIFNVTGKISAQNQ
+868 T
-882 VRFGVKYQKKG
+882 
-893 ESQVKGFVFSDGLA
+893 
-907 SNNEYSF
+907 F
-914 TLREESQI
+914 TLTEEQNVPMRLVVKAGTYS
-922 GIVLN
+922 N
-927 CTVQSSPIT
+927 
-936 FTNVSFKCVLYR
+936 FTTKIMIEKGMVVTDY
-948 AAETMPEFE
+948 E
-957 PYKQQTE
+957 PHQQQTE

-976 GSYLADDGIHH
+976 GSYLADDGVHH
-987 VRKQVVLTG
+987 SRKQVVLDGTETGWYTLANQTG
-996 TENWN
+996 TN
-1001 LYLNKTK
+1001 T
-1008 TFRLSISPW
+1008 
-1017 SYSGVCTHYQGI
+1017 SYFCI
-1029 ISSSFDVKTGI
+1029 P
-1040 YLSSSAMVIIS
+1040 IS
-1051 DPRFSTVEEFKTYL
+1051 DMKKASTLICDKFINRATWNTDEEAIQSIIDNYIRLRINTSRASTVAELKTWLSNNPIRVEYEL
-1065 AEQYSAGTPV
+1065 AE
-1075 TFEYI
+1075 E
-1080 MMTNNSKIVE
+1080 E
-1090 KIVPYTEDQKEAWEK
+1090 IVPYTETQQEAWEK
-1105 LRHFTLFRG
+1105 LRHFTLFKG

-1136 TYETKRNVKENHYT
+1136 TYETKRNVKENYYT

-1166 ESVKEINEQTQEKLA
+1166 ESVKAINEQTQEKLA

-1186 NQSLEFSTKRTG
+1186 NQSLEFATKRTG

-1208 INGNNFWLAHAK
+1208 INDNNFWLAHAK
-1220 YPYQESDIPPDNPTE
+1220 YPYQESDTPPDNPTE
-1235 GTYWYCTANSGSY
+1235 GAYWYCTANSGSY

-1256 NSGWKESELSRKSLL
+1256 NSGWQVSELSRKSLL

-1327 ENKMAISYFIKN
+1327 ENKMAISHFIKN

-1409 TTKNWLDTTIYLVKK
+1409 TTKNWLDTTIYLPKK
-1424 YNSQTSQWEILDTK
+1424 YNSQTSAWEILDTK

-1517 TFAEWETL
+1517 TFVEWETL

-1600 EDEILATYEGI
+1600 EDEILATYKGI

>member
-1 MIKIFNATD
+1 MINVND
-10 TDFKTA
+10 DFKIDIRTHGRQFDVQLKANNIDIDNDNLNYLKPAFNTTLFKTVMHQIEIDSKVYVPNKTKITGKIGVKVNKKTYNYIDLNTYYVKSCERQEDTNSYRILAYTKMQEAMVDNELELTA
-16 GNIIINPLY
+16 KLTVRNYLLAVCQKLNWNTDNIPESFINSNKLIDPTL
-25 CHEIKKKS
+25 HI
-33 LNGWYIEVE
+33 G
-42 IPIKYKEYIEAD
+42 IKYTYRDILDEIA
-54 KLCVVKTKSKL
+54 T
-65 KPQAFRINDS
+65 
-75 ITYTNRKIK
+75 ITCS
-84 FTAEHVMFDS
+84 F
-94 RRYVLLDVRPT
+94 LLFKGD
-105 NLNGQNGLKYVNERT
+105 NLYL
-120 DKTSPFSIDSNVE
+120 
-133 NVSTAYFIRK
+133 
-143 TLLESWQVFEE
+143 
-154 RWGGVFEA
+154 
-162 DNWDISF
+162 
-169 KQSIGKDNGETIV
+169 
-182 YGKNMQGFEIF
+182 
-193 EDWSNVCTK
+193 
-202 ILPVGYDGLLLPEIY
+202 IY
-217 LESETQYEISYT
+217 P
-229 KIVDFQTD
+229 
-237 LEAEEQT
+237 T
-244 ETNLL
+244 ETNQNID
-249 LELRNNAIKYLEENC
+249 ESYLDEDN
-264 VPKVSYTV
+264 
-272 NSNVNNDLEIGDT
+272 
-285 IKVLHPFVNIFTEV
+285 
-299 LEYEYDLI
+299 
-307 SEKVK
+307 
-312 SLTFGNYTR
+312 
-321 DVKTKFNNIKN
+321 
-332 TIETIKQTVS
+332 
-342 KQEITIKEQTNLI
+342 ITIGAKYII
-355 NSLNKNG
+355 NSLVFSRAEESDNIFRKDDTSIAING
-362 YVYIDDNEIL
+362 LHEYRISDCQLLSTNDRSDYIDAMFNYLKTLGFYIFDVQSKGILFLEACDIFNFVLNEVTYKTILLNNEIE
-372 ILDKLPKE
+372 LDDGLTEKLYTDEPE
-380 QAKNVWRFGLGGIGF
+380 
-395 SSKGYEGPFET
+395 E
-406 AITMDGQ
+406 
-413 INAKFITTGTMAVAR
+413 
-428 IEGLANFIT
+428 T
-437 ETSSSITKIE
+437 ETEYKYADSTDKRINKAYILVDKQKKRITQLTKE
-447 LEQGRI
+447 TTENTQKLTKVEQDVNGI

-495 GESRQIMRSG
+495 GESQQSTRSG
-505 KNYFDASQIPSSTNI
+505 KNRL
-520 VVSDNGKT
+520 DNTANTKISNG
-528 ITMPI
+528 I
-533 ATSGVGYTFTTKKLS
+533 TFTVNSDKTVLVNGTNDTSSNSSLIINRYALS
-548 ELCPKLKVG
+548 PGTYILNGCPSG
-557 DIATLR
+557 GAI
-563 FSRNLGNT
+563 NT
-571 YNNFIYLNKVSSVW
+571 YRFAI
-585 GMNAS
+585 
-590 KTITQE
+590 Q
-596 MLDSHVALY
+596 
-605 ANRYVDGETGQCIL
+605 ETGSYSVLGSIDIGNGSGEFTIDTTTNVQVAIFIQKGL
-619 TDFSIML
+619 TINNLLFKPML
-626 SSETD
+626 REATIADD
-631 TSWEPY
+631 TYEQY
-637 GASHSPDYRS
+637 GASPSTDYLS
-647 EIENLEGENICPSL
+647 KIENLEGENICPSL

-684 TATAEVSYPINVNT
+684 TATAEVNYPINVNT

-723 YTTQVFYLKNNVM
+723 YTTQVFYLKNNV
-736 TYSSSLIETVEETK
+736 TIYSSSLIETVEETK
-750 VGMYIRVYKDAVLEN
+750 AGMYIRVYKNAVLEN
-765 ITIYPQITKGEE
+765 VTIYPQITKGEE

-787 EFKDEGKNLARV
+787 GFLDIGENLIKAREYSATV
-799 ANGKEKIEVRIPIIK
+799 NNVERSITNGLVRL
-814 VEDDTIKINGTCE
+814 NGTM
-827 TKVSGESTIKFSGNN
+827 GEAAAGSNAFSIIGNWT
-842 IRLANYIHYMPLD
+842 ANYSAYDTSI
-855 EDDIILKPGEYKL
+855 EYIKL
-868 KIFNVTGKISAQNQ
+868 KAGTYTLSIHNVKGSCTEGSLALVAGNTNPKKTKAKIQLKNETSKTFTLEEESICRISVEYNIGCTFNNFEFNVMLNKGSQAPYIP
-882 VRFGVKYQKKG
+882 YQ
-893 ESQVKGFVFSDGLA
+893 EQL
-907 SNNEYSF
+907 
-914 TLREESQI
+914 
-922 GIVLN
+922 
-927 CTVQSSPIT
+927 
-936 FTNVSFKCVLYR
+936 
-948 AAETMPEFE
+948 
-957 PYKQQTE
+957 E

-1008 TFRLSISPW
+1008 TFKLSISPW
-1017 SYSGVCTHYQGI
+1017 AYSGICTHYQGI
-1029 ISSSFDVKTGI
+1029 ISSFFDVKTGI
-1040 YLSSSAMVIIS
+1040 YLSGTAMVIIS

-1080 MMTNNSKIVE
+1080 MMTNNSKTVE
-1090 KIVPYTEDQKEAWEK
+1090 KIVPYTEDQKEAWKK
-1105 LRHFTLFRG
+1105 LRHFTLFKG

-1166 ESVKEINEQTQEKLA
+1166 ESVKAINEQTQEKLA

-1186 NQSLEFSTKRTG
+1186 NQSLEFATKRTG

-1208 INGNNFWLAHAK
+1208 INDNNFWLAHAK
-1220 YPYQESDIPPDNPTE
+1220 YPYQESDTPPDSPTE
-1235 GTYWYCTANSGSY
+1235 GAYWYCTANSGSY

-1256 NSGWKESELSRKSLL
+1256 NSSGWQVSELSRKSLL

-1517 TFAEWETL
+1517 TFVEWETL

-1600 EDEILATYEGI
+1600 EDEILATYKGI

>member
-133 NVSTAYFIRK
+133 NVNTAYFIRK

-182 YGKNMQGFEIF
+182 CGKNMQGFEIF

-249 LELRNNAIKYLEENC
+249 LELRNNASKYLEENC

-495 GESRQIMRSG
+495 GESQQATRSG
-505 KNYFDASQIPSSTNI
+505 KNLL
-520 VVSDNGKT
+520 DNT
-528 ITMPI
+528 
-533 ATSGVGYTFTTKKLS
+533 ATTKISNGITFTVNSDGTVLVDGTNDTSANSSLVINRYDLS
-548 ELCPKLKVG
+548 PGTYILNGCPSG
-557 DIATLR
+557 GA
-563 FSRNLGNT
+563 SNT
-571 YNNFIYLNKVSSVW
+571 YRLAI
-585 GMNAS
+585 
-590 KTITQE
+590 Q
-596 MLDSHVALY
+596 
-605 ANRYVDGETGQCIL
+605 ETGSYSIL
-619 TDFSIML
+619 GSIDIGNGSGEFTIDTTTNVQIAIFIQKGLTINNLLFKPML
-626 SSETD
+626 REATIADD
-631 TSWEPY
+631 TYEQY
-637 GASHSPDYRS
+637 GASPSLDYLS

-684 TATAEVSYPINVNT
+684 TATADATYPINVNT

-709 NSKYRMLSSYESGK
+709 NSNYRMLSSYESGK

-750 VGMYIRVYKDAVLEN
+750 VGMYIRVYKDAVLDN
-765 ITIYPQITKGEE
+765 VTIYPQITKGEE

-787 EFKDEGKNLARV
+787 GFLDIGENLIKAREYSATV
-799 ANGKEKIEVRIPIIK
+799 NNVERSITNGLVKL
-814 VEDDTIKINGTCE
+814 NGTM
-827 TKVSGESTIKFSGNN
+827 GEAAAGSNAFSIIGNWT
-842 IRLANYIHYMPLD
+842 ANYSAYDTSI
-855 EDDIILKPGEYKL
+855 EYIKL
-868 KIFNVTGKISAQNQ
+868 KAGTYTLSIHNVKGSCTEGSLALVAGNTNPKKTKAKIQLKNETSKTFTLEEESICRISVEYNVGCTFNNFEFNVMLNKGSQAPYIP
-882 VRFGVKYQKKG
+882 YQ
-893 ESQVKGFVFSDGLA
+893 EQA
-907 SNNEYSF
+907 
-914 TLREESQI
+914 
-922 GIVLN
+922 
-927 CTVQSSPIT
+927 
-936 FTNVSFKCVLYR
+936 
-948 AAETMPEFE
+948 
-957 PYKQQTE
+957 E
-964 YFPLSEGQKLME
+964 YFPLSEGQKLYK
-976 GSYLADDGIHH
+976 GSYLADDGTHH
-987 VRKQVVLTG
+987 KRKQIVLDGSDNRAWYMDTQSETSTDYFYTRIVG
-996 TENWN
+996 ITTENINSVICSHLKKGSRSRQGFWATTVFCITM
-1001 LYLNKTK
+1001 NKTV
-1008 TFRLSISPW
+1008 T
-1017 SYSGVCTHYQGI
+1017 GI
-1029 ISSSFDVKTGI
+1029 ISSDTKAQRITK
-1040 YLSSSAMVIIS
+1040 
-1051 DPRFSTVEEFKTYL
+1051 FKTWL
-1065 AEQYSAGTPV
+1065 ATQYANGTPV
-1075 TFEYI
+1075 
-1080 MMTNNSKIVE
+1080 IVE
-1090 KIVPYTEDQKEAWEK
+1090 YEPAEEEIVPYTETQQEAWEK

-1166 ESVKEINEQTQEKLA
+1166 ESVKAINEQTQEKLA

-1186 NQSLEFSTKRTG
+1186 NQSLEFATKRTG

-1208 INGNNFWLAHAK
+1208 INDNNFWLAHAK
-1220 YPYQESDIPPDNPTE
+1220 YPYQESDTPPDNPTE
-1235 GTYWYCTANSGSY
+1235 GAYWYCTANSGSY

-1256 NSGWKESELSRKSLL
+1256 NSSGWQVSELSRKSLL

-1282 NEYWANGKNA
+1282 NEYWANGRNA

-1517 TFAEWETL
+1517 TFVEWETL

-1600 EDEILATYEGI
+1600 EDEILATYKGI

>member
-42 IPIKYKEYIEAD
+42 IPIKYKEYIKAD

-133 NVSTAYFIRK
+133 NVNTAYFIRK

-249 LELRNNAIKYLEENC
+249 VELRNNASKYLEENC

-342 KQEITIKEQTNLI
+342 KQEITIKKQTNLI

-447 LEQGRI
+447 LEQGKI

-464 ENITKIE
+464 ESITKIE

-495 GESRQIMRSG
+495 GESQ
-505 KNYFDASQIPSSTNI
+505 Q
-520 VVSDNGKT
+520 
-528 ITMPI
+528 
-533 ATSGVGYTFTTKKLS
+533 
-548 ELCPKLKVG
+548 
-557 DIATLR
+557 
-563 FSRNLGNT
+563 
-571 YNNFIYLNKVSSVW
+571 
-585 GMNAS
+585 
-590 KTITQE
+590 
-596 MLDSHVALY
+596 
-605 ANRYVDGETGQCIL
+605 
-619 TDFSIML
+619 
-626 SSETD
+626 
-631 TSWEPY
+631 
-637 GASHSPDYRS
+637 GASPSPDNLS
-647 EIENLEGENICPSL
+647 KIENLEG
-661 NTTRTINGV
+661 
-670 TFTKNKDGSITMNG
+670 KNKVKEINWKQMPSISTG
-684 TATAEVSYPINVNT
+684 ATITNVNGYGT
-698 TTNTRTVLLKA
+698 DYIDVDNTKQYIFSYLGTSG
-709 NSKYRMLSSYESGK
+709 SKYIVYYDK
-723 YTTQVFYLKNNVM
+723 DKNFLGYDTEIQINNFAKWN
-736 TYSSSLIETVEETK
+736 ETGYVRLRIDCPQGSVTAFQLEEGT
-750 VGMYIRVYKDAVLEN
+750 VATG
-765 ITIYPQITKGEE
+765 
-777 YKPYVPYNSL
+777 YVPYNSL
-787 EFKDEGKNLARV
+787 EIKDVGKNLYAG
-799 ANGKEKIEVRIPIIK
+799 NEI
-814 VEDDTIKINGTCE
+814 TINGTYSSNTSVNLGSRYLSE
-827 TKVSGESTIKFSGNN
+827 GNYTISLTNSLPNN
-842 IRLANYIHYMPLD
+842 SYIYLGANGSIATAIRNKA
-855 EDDIILKPGEYKL
+855 
-868 KIFNVTGKISAQNQ
+868 T
-882 VRFGVKYQKKG
+882 
-893 ESQVKGFVFSDGLA
+893 
-907 SNNEYSF
+907 F
-914 TLREESQI
+914 TLTEEQNVPMRLVVKAGTYS
-922 GIVLN
+922 N
-927 CTVQSSPIT
+927 
-936 FTNVSFKCVLYR
+936 FTTKIMIEKGMVVTDY
-948 AAETMPEFE
+948 E
-957 PYKQQTE
+957 PHQQQTE

-976 GSYLADDGIHH
+976 GSYLADDGVHH
-987 VRKQVVLTG
+987 SRKQVVLDGTETGWYTLANQTG
-996 TENWN
+996 TNTSYFCIPKSDMKKASTLICDKFINRNVWN
-1001 LYLNKTK
+1001 TDEEGIQSIIDNLI
-1008 TFRLSISPW
+1008 RLRINTSR
-1017 SYSGVCTHYQGI
+1017 
-1029 ISSSFDVKTGI
+1029 
-1040 YLSSSAMVIIS
+1040 A
-1051 DPRFSTVEEFKTYL
+1051 STVAELKTWLSNNPIRVEYEL
-1065 AEQYSAGTPV
+1065 AE
-1075 TFEYI
+1075 E
-1080 MMTNNSKIVE
+1080 E
-1090 KIVPYTEDQKEAWEK
+1090 IVPYTEDQKEAWEK

-1166 ESVKEINEQTQEKLA
+1166 ESVKAINEQTQEKLA

-1186 NQSLEFSTKRTG
+1186 NQSLEFATKRTG

-1208 INGNNFWLAHAK
+1208 INDNNFWLAHAK
-1220 YPYQESDIPPDNPTE
+1220 YPYQESDTPPDNPTE
-1235 GTYWYCTANSGSY
+1235 GAYWYCTANSGSY

-1256 NSGWKESELSRKSLL
+1256 NSGWQVSELSRKSLL

-1327 ENKMAISYFIKN
+1327 ENKMAISHFIKN

-1409 TTKNWLDTTIYLVKK
+1409 TTKNWLDTTIYLPKK
-1424 YNSQTSQWEILDTK
+1424 YNSQTSAWEILDTK

-1490 VEPTPY
+1490 TEPTPY

-1509 KRAKYNDT
+1509 KRAKYNNT
-1517 TFAEWETL
+1517 TFVEWETL

-1600 EDEILATYEGI
+1600 EDEILATYKGI

-1622 FYKIQATES
+1622 FYKIQATDS
-1631 IEIGN
+1631 IEVRN

>member
-1 MIKIFNATD
+1 MKKFDTQYVDSNTYPIRLDACLENLCSQVGLTLGNKNFPNNSYMLKGNPFTNKETRKTVLSNLVQLAGGFAEIDVEDGKLYVRNLDVSGEAVETIDGNNYDEFKPNNVFGPVNSVRIQMNSGVDGEETIKEAEGVTDENRCQITIADNYYLTSAEEREAVINGIFNA
-10 TDFKTA
+10 
-16 GNIIINPLY
+16 
-25 CHEIKKKS
+25 
-33 LNGWYIEVE
+33 LNGLTYLPIELSYYGY
-42 IPIKYKEYIEAD
+42 PWLKLGDKIKVKDKNDKEYI
-54 KLCVVKTKSKL
+54 
-65 KPQAFRINDS
+65 
-75 ITYTNRKIK
+75 TYVM
-84 FTAEHVMFDS
+84 EH
-94 RRYVLLDVRPT
+94 T
-105 NLNGQNGLKYVNERT
+105 LKYNGAYSGTIKAIALTKTQQAYKEVLSLKDWRRNTELAV
-120 DKTSPFSIDSNVE
+120 DKINGKM
-133 NVSTAYFIRK
+133 TAVI
-143 TLLESWQVFEE
+143 
-154 RWGGVFEA
+154 
-162 DNWDISF
+162 
-169 KQSIGKDNGETIV
+169 
-182 YGKNMQGFEIF
+182 
-193 EDWSNVCTK
+193 
-202 ILPVGYDGLLLPEIY
+202 
-217 LESETQYEISYT
+217 
-229 KIVDFQTD
+229 
-237 LEAEEQT
+237 EEQS
-244 ETNLL
+244 EQ
-249 LELRNNAIKYLEENC
+249 
-264 VPKVSYTV
+264 
-272 NSNVNNDLEIGDT
+272 
-285 IKVLHPFVNIFTEV
+285 
-299 LEYEYDLI
+299 
-307 SEKVK
+307 SEK
-312 SLTFGNYTR
+312 
-321 DVKTKFNNIKN
+321 
-332 TIETIKQTVS
+332 
-342 KQEITIKEQTNLI
+342 
-355 NSLNKNG
+355 
-362 YVYIDDNEIL
+362 
-372 ILDKLPKE
+372 
-380 QAKNVWRFGLGGIGF
+380 
-395 SSKGYEGPFET
+395 
-406 AITMDGQ
+406 
-413 INAKFITTGTMAVAR
+413 
-428 IEGLANFIT
+428 
-437 ETSSSITKIE
+437 ITKV
-447 LEQGRI
+447 EQDVNGI

-495 GESRQIMRSG
+495 GESQQATRSG
-505 KNYFDASQIPSSTNI
+505 KNLL
-520 VVSDNGKT
+520 DNT
-528 ITMPI
+528 
-533 ATSGVGYTFTTKKLS
+533 ATTKISNGITFTVNSDKTVNVNGTNDTSANSSLIINRYDLS
-548 ELCPKLKVG
+548 PGTYILNGCPSG
-557 DIATLR
+557 GA
-563 FSRNLGNT
+563 SNT
-571 YNNFIYLNKVSSVW
+571 YRLAI
-585 GMNAS
+585 
-590 KTITQE
+590 Q
-596 MLDSHVALY
+596 
-605 ANRYVDGETGQCIL
+605 ETGSYSIL
-619 TDFSIML
+619 GSIDIGNGSGEFTIDTTTNVQIAIFIQKGLTINNLLFKPML
-626 SSETD
+626 RKATIADD
-631 TSWEPY
+631 TYEQY
-637 GASHSPDYRS
+637 GASPSPDYIS
-647 EIENLEGENICPSL
+647 KIENLEGENICPSL

-670 TFTKNKDGSITMNG
+670 TFKKNKDGSITMNG
-684 TATAEVSYPINVNT
+684 TATAEITYPINVNT

-750 VGMYIRVYKDAVLEN
+750 AGMYIRVYKNAVLEN
-765 ITIYPQITKGEE
+765 VTIYPQITKGEE

-787 EFKDEGKNLARV
+787 GFLDIGENLIKAREYSATV
-799 ANGKEKIEVRIPIIK
+799 NNVERSITNGLVKL
-814 VEDDTIKINGTCE
+814 NGTM
-827 TKVSGESTIKFSGNN
+827 GEAPAGSNAFSIIGNWT
-842 IRLANYIHYMPLD
+842 ANYSAYDTSI
-855 EDDIILKPGEYKL
+855 EYIKL
-868 KIFNVTGKISAQNQ
+868 KAGTYTLSIHNVKGSCTEGSLALVAGNTNPKKTKAKIQLKNETSKTFTLEEESICRISVEYNVGCTFNNFEFNVMLNKGSQAPYIP
-882 VRFGVKYQKKG
+882 YQ
-893 ESQVKGFVFSDGLA
+893 EQA
-907 SNNEYSF
+907 
-914 TLREESQI
+914 
-922 GIVLN
+922 
-927 CTVQSSPIT
+927 
-936 FTNVSFKCVLYR
+936 
-948 AAETMPEFE
+948 
-957 PYKQQTE
+957 E
-964 YFPLSEGQKLME
+964 YFPLSEGQKLMK
-976 GSYLADDGIHH
+976 GSYLADDGTHH
-987 VRKQVVLTG
+987 VRRQVVLTG
-996 TENWN
+996 TENWS
-1001 LYLNKTK
+1001 LYSNKTK
-1008 TFRLSISPW
+1008 TFKLSISPW

-1075 TFEYI
+1075 AFEYI
-1080 MMTNNSKIVE
+1080 MMTNNSKPVE
-1090 KIVPYTEDQKEAWEK
+1090 KIVPYTETQQEAWEK
-1105 LRHFTLFRG
+1105 LRHFTLFKG

-1136 TYETKRNVKENHYT
+1136 TYETKRNVKENYYT

-1186 NQSLEFSTKRTG
+1186 NQSLEFATKRVG

-1208 INGNNFWLAHAK
+1208 INDNNFWLAHAK
-1220 YPYQESDIPPDNPTE
+1220 YPYQESDTPPDSPTE
-1235 GTYWYCTANSGSY
+1235 GAYWYCTANSGSY

-1256 NSGWKESELSRKSLL
+1256 NSGWQVSELSRKSLL

-1327 ENKMAISYFIKN
+1327 ENKMAISHFIKN

-1409 TTKNWLDTTIYLVKK
+1409 TTKNWLDATIYLPKK

-1509 KRAKYNDT
+1509 KRAKYDGT
-1517 TFAEWETL
+1517 TFVEWETL

-1600 EDEILATYEGI
+1600 EDEILATYKGI

-1631 IEIGN
+1631 IEVGN

>member
-33 LNGWYIEVE
+33 LNGWYIEVK

-75 ITYTNRKIK
+75 ITYTKRKIK

-133 NVSTAYFIRK
+133 NVNTAYFIRK

-249 LELRNNAIKYLEENC
+249 LELRNNASKYLEENC

-272 NSNVNNDLEIGDT
+272 NSNVNNELEIGDT

-495 GESRQIMRSG
+495 GESQQATRSG
-505 KNYFDASQIPSSTNI
+505 KNLL
-520 VVSDNGKT
+520 DNT
-528 ITMPI
+528 
-533 ATSGVGYTFTTKKLS
+533 ATTKISNGITFTVNSDGTVLVDGTNDTSANSSLVINRYDLS
-548 ELCPKLKVG
+548 PGTYILNGCPSG
-557 DIATLR
+557 GA
-563 FSRNLGNT
+563 SNT
-571 YNNFIYLNKVSSVW
+571 YRLAI
-585 GMNAS
+585 
-590 KTITQE
+590 Q
-596 MLDSHVALY
+596 
-605 ANRYVDGETGQCIL
+605 ETGSYSIL
-619 TDFSIML
+619 GSIDIGNGSREFTIDTTTSVQIAIFIQKGLTINNLLFKPML
-626 SSETD
+626 REATIADD
-631 TSWEPY
+631 TYEQY
-637 GASHSPDYRS
+637 GASPSPDYRS
-647 EIENLEGENICPSL
+647 KIENLEGENICPSL

-670 TFTKNKDGSITMNG
+670 TFTKNKDGSYTLNG
-684 TATAEVSYPINVNT
+684 TATAETTYPINVNT

-750 VGMYIRVYKDAVLEN
+750 VGMSIRVYKDAVLDN
-765 ITIYPQITKGEE
+765 VTIYPQITKGEE

-787 EFKDEGKNLARV
+787 GFLDIGENLIKAREYSATV
-799 ANGKEKIEVRIPIIK
+799 NNVERSITNGLVKL
-814 VEDDTIKINGTCE
+814 NGTM
-827 TKVSGESTIKFSGNN
+827 GEAAAGSNAFSIIGNWT
-842 IRLANYIHYMPLD
+842 ANYSAYDTSI
-855 EDDIILKPGEYKL
+855 EYIKL
-868 KIFNVTGKISAQNQ
+868 KAGTYTLSIHNVKGSCTEGSLALVAGNTNPKKTKAKIQLKNETSKTFTLEEESICRISVEYNVGCTFNNFEFNVMLNKGSQAPYIP
-882 VRFGVKYQKKG
+882 YQ
-893 ESQVKGFVFSDGLA
+893 EQA
-907 SNNEYSF
+907 
-914 TLREESQI
+914 
-922 GIVLN
+922 
-927 CTVQSSPIT
+927 
-936 FTNVSFKCVLYR
+936 
-948 AAETMPEFE
+948 
-957 PYKQQTE
+957 E

-1008 TFRLSISPW
+1008 TFKLSISPW

-1029 ISSSFDVKTGI
+1029 ISSFFDVKAGI
-1040 YLSSSAMVIIS
+1040 YLSGSAVVIIS

-1090 KIVPYTEDQKEAWEK
+1090 KIVPYTDDQKEAWEK
-1105 LRHFTLFRG
+1105 LRHFTLFKG

-1166 ESVKEINEQTQEKLA
+1166 ESVKAINEQTQEKLA

-1186 NQSLEFSTKRTG
+1186 NQSLKFATRRVG

-1208 INGNNFWLAHAK
+1208 INDNNFWLAHAK
-1220 YPYQESDIPPDNPTE
+1220 YPYQESDTPPDSPTE
-1235 GTYWYCTANSGSY
+1235 GAYWYCTANSGSY

-1256 NSGWKESELSRKSLL
+1256 NSGWQVSELSRKSLL

-1327 ENKMAISYFIKN
+1327 ENKMAISHFIKN

-1409 TTKNWLDTTIYLVKK
+1409 TTKNWLDTTIYLPKK

-1490 VEPTPY
+1490 TEPTPY

-1509 KRAKYNDT
+1509 KRAKYNNT
-1517 TFAEWETL
+1517 TFVEWETL

-1600 EDEILATYEGI
+1600 EDEILATYKGI

-1631 IEIGN
+1631 IEVGN

>member
-1 MIKIFNATD
+1 MYDNTVSARTYLSYIAEQAGGIAVIGRDGKLYIKTIGESSVTLPLKL
-10 TDFKTA
+10 FKTFKWGEKFKITRVRYDDGTQLFEKGDTT
-16 GNIIINPLY
+16 GNTVYISQDNMYIVDQDQINNIYNTLKGLEFYSFEGESIIDPALDTGDI
-25 CHEIKKKS
+25 
-33 LNGWYIEVE
+33 
-42 IPIKYKEYIEAD
+42 
-54 KLCVVKTKSKL
+54 VV
-65 KPQAFRINDS
+65 
-75 ITYTNRKIK
+75 
-84 FTAEHVMFDS
+84 
-94 RRYVLLDVRPT
+94 
-105 NLNGQNGLKYVNERT
+105 
-120 DKTSPFSIDSNVE
+120 ID
-133 NVSTAYFIRK
+133 
-143 TLLESWQVFEE
+143 
-154 RWGGVFEA
+154 
-162 DNWDISF
+162 
-169 KQSIGKDNGETIV
+169 
-182 YGKNMQGFEIF
+182 GKNVIYQGSMQFSGRWIANIESKIQCKAK
-193 EDWSNVCTK
+193 EETTTRTPSQRTINRRVESNINQIDGK
-202 ILPVGYDGLLLPEIY
+202 ITQLTE
-217 LESETQYEISYT
+217 ET
-229 KIVDFQTD
+229 
-237 LEAEEQT
+237 T
-244 ETNLL
+244 E
-249 LELRNNAIKYLEENC
+249 
-264 VPKVSYTV
+264 
-272 NSNVNNDLEIGDT
+272 
-285 IKVLHPFVNIFTEV
+285 
-299 LEYEYDLI
+299 
-307 SEKVK
+307 
-312 SLTFGNYTR
+312 
-321 DVKTKFNNIKN
+321 N
-332 TIETIKQTVS
+332 TQK
-342 KQEITIKEQTNLI
+342 
-355 NSLNKNG
+355 
-362 YVYIDDNEIL
+362 
-372 ILDKLPKE
+372 
-380 QAKNVWRFGLGGIGF
+380 
-395 SSKGYEGPFET
+395 
-406 AITMDGQ
+406 
-413 INAKFITTGTMAVAR
+413 
-428 IEGLANFIT
+428 
-437 ETSSSITKIE
+437 ITKV
-447 LEQGRI
+447 EQDVNGI

-464 ENITKIE
+464 ESITKIE

-495 GESRQIMRSG
+495 GESQQETRSG
-505 KNYFDASQIPSSTNI
+505 KNHFDASQIPSSTNI

-533 ATSGVGYTFTTKKLS
+533 ATSGVGYISTTKKLS

-563 FSRNLGNT
+563 FSRNLSNT
-571 YNNFIYLNKVSSVW
+571 YNNFIYLSGISLIW

-596 MLDSHVALY
+596 MLDNYVALY
-605 ANRYVDGETGQCIL
+605 ANRYDDGETGQCIL

-637 GASHSPDYRS
+637 GASPSPDYRS
-647 EIENLEGENICPSL
+647 PIENIEGNIE
-661 NTTRTINGV
+661 I
-670 TFTKNKDGSITMNG
+670 
-684 TATAEVSYPINVNT
+684 
-698 TTNTRTVLLKA
+698 
-709 NSKYRMLSSYESGK
+709 
-723 YTTQVFYLKNNVM
+723 
-736 TYSSSLIETVEETK
+736 
-750 VGMYIRVYKDAVLEN
+750 
-765 ITIYPQITKGEE
+765 
-777 YKPYVPYNSL
+777 
-787 EFKDEGKNLARV
+787 KDEGKNLYAR
-799 ANGKEKIEVRIPIIK
+799 NGI
-814 VEDDTIKINGTCE
+814 TINGTYSSNTSVNLGSRYLSE
-827 TKVSGESTIKFSGNN
+827 GTYTISLTNSLPNN
-842 IRLANYIHYMPLD
+842 CYIYLGANGSITYNIKD
-855 EDDIILKPGEYKL
+855 KA
-868 KIFNVTGKISAQNQ
+868 T
-882 VRFGVKYQKKG
+882 
-893 ESQVKGFVFSDGLA
+893 
-907 SNNEYSF
+907 F
-914 TLREESQI
+914 TLTKEQNVPMRLVVKAGTYS
-922 GIVLN
+922 N
-927 CTVQSSPIT
+927 
-936 FTNVSFKCVLYR
+936 FTTKIMIEKGMVVTDY
-948 AAETMPEFE
+948 E
-957 PYKQQTE
+957 PHQQQTE
-964 YFPLSEGQKLME
+964 YFPLSEGQKLYKN
-976 GSYLADDGIHH
+976 SYLVDDGIHH
-987 VRKQVVLTG
+987 SRKQVVLDGTETGWYTLANQTG
-996 TENWN
+996 TNTSYFCIPKSDMKKASTLICDKFINRNVWN
-1001 LYLNKTK
+1001 TDEEGIQSIIDNLI
-1008 TFRLSISPW
+1008 RLRINTSR
-1017 SYSGVCTHYQGI
+1017 
-1029 ISSSFDVKTGI
+1029 
-1040 YLSSSAMVIIS
+1040 A
-1051 DPRFSTVEEFKTYL
+1051 STVAELKTWLSNNPIRVEYEL
-1065 AEQYSAGTPV
+1065 AE
-1075 TFEYI
+1075 E
-1080 MMTNNSKIVE
+1080 E
-1090 KIVPYTEDQKEAWEK
+1090 IVPYTEDQKEAWEK

-1150 KSETD
+1150 KIETD

-1166 ESVKEINEQTQEKLA
+1166 ESVKAINEQTQEKLA

-1186 NQSLEFSTKRTG
+1186 NQSLKFATRRVG

-1208 INGNNFWLAHAK
+1208 INDNNFWLAHAK
-1220 YPYQESDIPPDNPTE
+1220 YPYQESDTPPDSPTE
-1235 GTYWYCTANSGSY
+1235 GAYWYCTANSGSY

-1256 NSGWKESELSRKSLL
+1256 NSSGWQVSELSRKSLL

-1409 TTKNWLDTTIYLVKK
+1409 TTKNWLDSTIYLPKK

-1517 TFAEWETL
+1517 TFVEWETL
-1525 DIPSS
+1525 DISSS

-1600 EDEILATYEGI
+1600 EDEILATYKGI

>member
-1 MIKIFNATD
+1 M
-10 TDFKTA
+10 
-16 GNIIINPLY
+16 Y
-25 CHEIKKKS
+25 
-33 LNGWYIEVE
+33 
-42 IPIKYKEYIEAD
+42 
-54 KLCVVKTKSKL
+54 
-65 KPQAFRINDS
+65 
-75 ITYTNRKIK
+75 
-84 FTAEHVMFDS
+84 
-94 RRYVLLDVRPT
+94 
-105 NLNGQNGLKYVNERT
+105 
-120 DKTSPFSIDSNVE
+120 
-133 NVSTAYFIRK
+133 
-143 TLLESWQVFEE
+143 
-154 RWGGVFEA
+154 
-162 DNWDISF
+162 DN
-169 KQSIGKDNGETIV
+169 
-182 YGKNMQGFEIF
+182 
-193 EDWSNVCTK
+193 
-202 ILPVGYDGLLLPEIY
+202 
-217 LESETQYEISYT
+217 
-229 KIVDFQTD
+229 
-237 LEAEEQT
+237 
-244 ETNLL
+244 
-249 LELRNNAIKYLEENC
+249 
-264 VPKVSYTV
+264 
-272 NSNVNNDLEIGDT
+272 
-285 IKVLHPFVNIFTEV
+285 
-299 LEYEYDLI
+299 
-307 SEKVK
+307 
-312 SLTFGNYTR
+312 
-321 DVKTKFNNIKN
+321 
-332 TIETIKQTVS
+332 TVS
-342 KQEITIKEQTNLI
+342 ARTYL
-355 NSLNKNG
+355 S
-362 YVYIDDNEIL
+362 YIA
-372 ILDKLPKE
+372 E
-380 QAKNVWRFGLGGIGF
+380 QAGGIAVIGR
-395 SSKGYEGPFET
+395 
-406 AITMDGQ
+406 DGKLY
-413 INAKFITTGTMAVAR
+413 IKTIG
-428 IEGLANFIT
+428 E
-437 ETSSSITKIE
+437 SSITLPLKLFKTFKWGEKFKITRVRYDDGIQLFE
-447 LEQGRI
+447 KGDTTGNTVYISQDNMYIVDQDQINNIYNTLKGLEFYSFEGESIIDPALDTGDIVVIDGKNVIYQGSMQFSGRWIANIESKIQCKAKEETTTRTPSQRTINRRVESNINQIDGKITQLTEETTENTQKITKVEQDVNGI

-495 GESRQIMRSG
+495 GESQ
-505 KNYFDASQIPSSTNI
+505 Q
-520 VVSDNGKT
+520 
-528 ITMPI
+528 
-533 ATSGVGYTFTTKKLS
+533 
-548 ELCPKLKVG
+548 
-557 DIATLR
+557 
-563 FSRNLGNT
+563 
-571 YNNFIYLNKVSSVW
+571 
-585 GMNAS
+585 
-590 KTITQE
+590 
-596 MLDSHVALY
+596 
-605 ANRYVDGETGQCIL
+605 
-619 TDFSIML
+619 
-626 SSETD
+626 
-631 TSWEPY
+631 
-637 GASHSPDYRS
+637 GASPSPDNLS
-647 EIENLEGENICPSL
+647 KIENLEG
-661 NTTRTINGV
+661 
-670 TFTKNKDGSITMNG
+670 KNKVKEINWKQMPSISTG
-684 TATAEVSYPINVNT
+684 ATITNVNGYGT
-698 TTNTRTVLLKA
+698 DYIDVDNTKQYIFSYLGTSG
-709 NSKYRMLSSYESGK
+709 SKYIVYYDK
-723 YTTQVFYLKNNVM
+723 DKNFLGYDTEIQINNFAKWN
-736 TYSSSLIETVEETK
+736 ETGYVRLRIDCPQDSVTAFQLEEGT
-750 VGMYIRVYKDAVLEN
+750 VATG
-765 ITIYPQITKGEE
+765 
-777 YKPYVPYNSL
+777 YVPYNSL
-787 EFKDEGKNLARV
+787 EIKDVGKNLYAG
-799 ANGKEKIEVRIPIIK
+799 NEI
-814 VEDDTIKINGTCE
+814 TINGTYSSNTSVNLGSRYLSE
-827 TKVSGESTIKFSGNN
+827 GTYTISLTNSLPNN
-842 IRLANYIHYMPLD
+842 SYIYLGANGSIATAIRNKA
-855 EDDIILKPGEYKL
+855 
-868 KIFNVTGKISAQNQ
+868 T
-882 VRFGVKYQKKG
+882 
-893 ESQVKGFVFSDGLA
+893 
-907 SNNEYSF
+907 F
-914 TLREESQI
+914 TLTEEQNVPMRLVVKAGTYS
-922 GIVLN
+922 N
-927 CTVQSSPIT
+927 
-936 FTNVSFKCVLYR
+936 FTTKIMIEKGMVVTDY
-948 AAETMPEFE
+948 E
-957 PYKQQTE
+957 PHQQQTE
-964 YFPLSEGQKLME
+964 YFPLSEGQKLYKN
-976 GSYLADDGIHH
+976 SYLADDGTHH
-987 VRKQVVLTG
+987 KRKQVVLDGTETGWYTLANQTG
-996 TENWN
+996 TN
-1001 LYLNKTK
+1001 T
-1008 TFRLSISPW
+1008 
-1017 SYSGVCTHYQGI
+1017 SYFCI
-1029 ISSSFDVKTGI
+1029 P
-1040 YLSSSAMVIIS
+1040 IS
-1051 DPRFSTVEEFKTYL
+1051 DMKKASTLICDKFINRAVWNTDEEGIQSIIDNYIRLRINTSRASTVAELKTWLSNNPIRVEYELAKEE
-1065 AEQYSAGTPV
+1065 
-1075 TFEYI
+1075 
-1080 MMTNNSKIVE
+1080 
-1090 KIVPYTEDQKEAWEK
+1090 IVPYTDDQKEAWEK
-1105 LRHFTLFRG
+1105 LRHFTLFKG

-1136 TYETKRNVKENHYT
+1136 IYETKRNVKENHYT
-1150 KSETD
+1150 KIETD

-1166 ESVKEINEQTQEKLA
+1166 ESVKAINEQTQEKLA

-1186 NQSLEFSTKRTG
+1186 NQSLKFATKRVG

-1208 INGNNFWLAHAK
+1208 INDNNFWLAHAK
-1220 YPYQESDIPPDNPTE
+1220 YPYQESDTPLDNPTE
-1235 GTYWYCTANSGSY
+1235 GAYWYCTANSGSY

-1256 NSGWKESELSRKSLL
+1256 NSSGWQVSELSRKSLL

-1409 TTKNWLDTTIYLVKK
+1409 TTKNWLDTTIYLPKK

-1517 TFAEWETL
+1517 TFVEWEIL

-1600 EDEILATYEGI
+1600 EDEILATYKGI

>member
-1 MIKIFNATD
+1 MYDNTVSARTYLSYIAEQAGGIAVIGRDGKLYIKTIGESSVTLPLKL
-10 TDFKTA
+10 FKTFKWGEKFKITRVRYDDGTQLFEKGDTT
-16 GNIIINPLY
+16 GNTVYISQDNMYIVDQDQINNIYNTLKGLEFYSFEGESIIDPALDTGDI
-25 CHEIKKKS
+25 
-33 LNGWYIEVE
+33 
-42 IPIKYKEYIEAD
+42 
-54 KLCVVKTKSKL
+54 VV
-65 KPQAFRINDS
+65 
-75 ITYTNRKIK
+75 
-84 FTAEHVMFDS
+84 
-94 RRYVLLDVRPT
+94 
-105 NLNGQNGLKYVNERT
+105 
-120 DKTSPFSIDSNVE
+120 ID
-133 NVSTAYFIRK
+133 
-143 TLLESWQVFEE
+143 
-154 RWGGVFEA
+154 
-162 DNWDISF
+162 
-169 KQSIGKDNGETIV
+169 
-182 YGKNMQGFEIF
+182 GKNVIYQGSMQFSGRWIANIESKIQCKAK
-193 EDWSNVCTK
+193 EETTTRTPSQRTINRRVESNINQIDGK
-202 ILPVGYDGLLLPEIY
+202 ITQLTE
-217 LESETQYEISYT
+217 ET
-229 KIVDFQTD
+229 
-237 LEAEEQT
+237 T
-244 ETNLL
+244 E
-249 LELRNNAIKYLEENC
+249 
-264 VPKVSYTV
+264 
-272 NSNVNNDLEIGDT
+272 
-285 IKVLHPFVNIFTEV
+285 
-299 LEYEYDLI
+299 
-307 SEKVK
+307 
-312 SLTFGNYTR
+312 
-321 DVKTKFNNIKN
+321 N
-332 TIETIKQTVS
+332 TQK
-342 KQEITIKEQTNLI
+342 
-355 NSLNKNG
+355 
-362 YVYIDDNEIL
+362 
-372 ILDKLPKE
+372 
-380 QAKNVWRFGLGGIGF
+380 
-395 SSKGYEGPFET
+395 
-406 AITMDGQ
+406 
-413 INAKFITTGTMAVAR
+413 
-428 IEGLANFIT
+428 
-437 ETSSSITKIE
+437 ITKV
-447 LEQGRI
+447 EQDVNGI

-495 GESRQIMRSG
+495 GESQQATRSG
-505 KNYFDASQIPSSTNI
+505 KNLL
-520 VVSDNGKT
+520 DNT
-528 ITMPI
+528 
-533 ATSGVGYTFTTKKLS
+533 ATTKISNGITFTVNSDGTVLVDGTNDTSANSSLVINRYDLS
-548 ELCPKLKVG
+548 PGTYILNGCPSG
-557 DIATLR
+557 GA
-563 FSRNLGNT
+563 SNT
-571 YNNFIYLNKVSSVW
+571 YRLAI
-585 GMNAS
+585 
-590 KTITQE
+590 Q
-596 MLDSHVALY
+596 
-605 ANRYVDGETGQCIL
+605 ETGSYSIL
-619 TDFSIML
+619 GSIDIGNGSREFTIDTTTRVQIAIFIQKGLTINNLLFKPML
-626 SSETD
+626 REATIADD
-631 TSWEPY
+631 TYEQY
-637 GASHSPDYRS
+637 GASPSPDYRS
-647 EIENLEGENICPSL
+647 KIENLEGENICPSL

-684 TATAEVSYPINVNT
+684 TATAKTTYPINVNT
-698 TTNTRTVLLKA
+698 TTTTRTVLLKA

-750 VGMYIRVYKDAVLEN
+750 VGMYITVYKDAVLEN
-765 ITIYPQITKGEE
+765 VTIYPQITKGEE

-787 EFKDEGKNLARV
+787 GFLDIGENLIKAREYSATV
-799 ANGKEKIEVRIPIIK
+799 NNVERSITNGLVKL
-814 VEDDTIKINGTCE
+814 NGTM
-827 TKVSGESTIKFSGNN
+827 GEAAAGSNAFSIIGNWT
-842 IRLANYIHYMPLD
+842 ANYSAYDTSI
-855 EDDIILKPGEYKL
+855 EYIKL
-868 KIFNVTGKISAQNQ
+868 KAGTYTLSIHNVKGSCTEGSLALVAGNTNPKKTKAKIQLKNETSKTFTLEEESICRISVEYNVGCTFNNFEFNVMLNKGSQAPYIP
-882 VRFGVKYQKKG
+882 YQ
-893 ESQVKGFVFSDGLA
+893 EQA
-907 SNNEYSF
+907 
-914 TLREESQI
+914 
-922 GIVLN
+922 
-927 CTVQSSPIT
+927 
-936 FTNVSFKCVLYR
+936 
-948 AAETMPEFE
+948 
-957 PYKQQTE
+957 E
-964 YFPLSEGQKLME
+964 YFPLSEGQKLYK
-976 GSYLADDGIHH
+976 GSYLADDGTHH
-987 VRKQVVLTG
+987 KRKQIVLDGSDNRAWYMDTQSETSTDYFYTRTVG
-996 TENWN
+996 ITTENINSVICSHLKKGSRSRQGFWATTVFCITM
-1001 LYLNKTK
+1001 NKTV
-1008 TFRLSISPW
+1008 I
-1017 SYSGVCTHYQGI
+1017 GI
-1029 ISSSFDVKTGI
+1029 ISSDTKAQRITK
-1040 YLSSSAMVIIS
+1040 
-1051 DPRFSTVEEFKTYL
+1051 FKTWL
-1065 AEQYSAGTPV
+1065 ATQYANGTPV
-1075 TFEYI
+1075 
-1080 MMTNNSKIVE
+1080 IVE
-1090 KIVPYTEDQKEAWEK
+1090 YEPAEEEIVPYTEDQKEAWEK

-1186 NQSLEFSTKRTG
+1186 NQSLEFATKRTG
-1198 GNNLIRNSAM
+1198 GNNLVRNSAM
-1208 INGNNFWLAHAK
+1208 INDNNFWLAHAK
-1220 YPYQESDIPPDNPTE
+1220 YPYQESDTPPDNPTE
-1235 GTYWYCTANSGSY
+1235 GSYWYCTANSGSY

-1256 NSGWKESELSRKSLL
+1256 NSGWKASELSRKSLL

-1327 ENKMAISYFIKN
+1327 ENKMAISHFIKN

-1409 TTKNWLDTTIYLVKK
+1409 TTKNWLDTTIYLPKK

-1517 TFAEWETL
+1517 TFVEWETL

-1600 EDEILATYEGI
+1600 EDEILATYKGI

>member
-1 MIKIFNATD
+1 MYDNTVSARTYLSYIAEQAGGIAVIGRDGKLYIKTIGESSVTLPLKL
-10 TDFKTA
+10 FKTFKWGEKFKITRVRYDDGIQLFEKGDTT
-16 GNIIINPLY
+16 GNTVYISQDNMYIVDQDQINNIYNTLKGLEFYSFEGECIIDPALDTGDI
-25 CHEIKKKS
+25 
-33 LNGWYIEVE
+33 
-42 IPIKYKEYIEAD
+42 
-54 KLCVVKTKSKL
+54 VV
-65 KPQAFRINDS
+65 
-75 ITYTNRKIK
+75 
-84 FTAEHVMFDS
+84 
-94 RRYVLLDVRPT
+94 
-105 NLNGQNGLKYVNERT
+105 
-120 DKTSPFSIDSNVE
+120 ID
-133 NVSTAYFIRK
+133 
-143 TLLESWQVFEE
+143 
-154 RWGGVFEA
+154 
-162 DNWDISF
+162 
-169 KQSIGKDNGETIV
+169 
-182 YGKNMQGFEIF
+182 GKNVIYQGSMQFSGRWIANIESKIQCKAK
-193 EDWSNVCTK
+193 EETTTRTPSQRTINRRVESNINQIDGK
-202 ILPVGYDGLLLPEIY
+202 ITQLTE
-217 LESETQYEISYT
+217 ET
-229 KIVDFQTD
+229 
-237 LEAEEQT
+237 T
-244 ETNLL
+244 E
-249 LELRNNAIKYLEENC
+249 
-264 VPKVSYTV
+264 
-272 NSNVNNDLEIGDT
+272 
-285 IKVLHPFVNIFTEV
+285 
-299 LEYEYDLI
+299 
-307 SEKVK
+307 
-312 SLTFGNYTR
+312 
-321 DVKTKFNNIKN
+321 N
-332 TIETIKQTVS
+332 TQK
-342 KQEITIKEQTNLI
+342 
-355 NSLNKNG
+355 
-362 YVYIDDNEIL
+362 
-372 ILDKLPKE
+372 
-380 QAKNVWRFGLGGIGF
+380 
-395 SSKGYEGPFET
+395 
-406 AITMDGQ
+406 
-413 INAKFITTGTMAVAR
+413 
-428 IEGLANFIT
+428 
-437 ETSSSITKIE
+437 ITKV
-447 LEQGRI
+447 EQDVNGI

-495 GESRQIMRSG
+495 GESQQTTRSG
-505 KNYFDASQIPSSTNI
+505 KNHFDASQIPSSTNI

-533 ATSGVGYTFTTKKLS
+533 ATSGVGYTSTTKKLS
-548 ELCPKLKVG
+548 KLCPKLKVG

-571 YNNFIYLNKVSSVW
+571 YNNFIYLSGISLIW

-596 MLDSHVALY
+596 MLDSNVVLY
-605 ANRYVDGETGQCIL
+605 ANRYNDGETGQCIL

-631 TSWEPY
+631 TSWEQY
-637 GASHSPDYRS
+637 GASPSPDYRS
-647 EIENLEGENICPSL
+647 KIENLEGENICPSL

-684 TATAEVSYPINVNT
+684 TATAEVNYPINVNT

-723 YTTQVFYLKNNVM
+723 YTTQVFYLKNNAT
-736 TYSSSLIETVEETK
+736 TYTSSLIETVEETK
-750 VGMYIRVYKDAVLEN
+750 AGMYIRVYKDAVLDN

-787 EFKDEGKNLARV
+787 GFLDIGENLIKAREYSATV
-799 ANGKEKIEVRIPIIK
+799 NNVERSITNGLVKL
-814 VEDDTIKINGTCE
+814 NGTM
-827 TKVSGESTIKFSGNN
+827 GEAAAGSNAFSIIGNWT
-842 IRLANYIHYMPLD
+842 ANYSAYDTSI
-855 EDDIILKPGEYKL
+855 EYIKL
-868 KIFNVTGKISAQNQ
+868 KAGTYTLSIHNVKGSCTEGSLALVAGNTNPKKTKAKIQLKNETSKTFTLEEESICRISVEYNVGCTFNNFEFNVMLNKGSQAPYIP
-882 VRFGVKYQKKG
+882 YQ
-893 ESQVKGFVFSDGLA
+893 EQA
-907 SNNEYSF
+907 
-914 TLREESQI
+914 
-922 GIVLN
+922 
-927 CTVQSSPIT
+927 
-936 FTNVSFKCVLYR
+936 
-948 AAETMPEFE
+948 
-957 PYKQQTE
+957 E
-964 YFPLSEGQKLME
+964 YFPLSEGQKLYK
-976 GSYLADDGIHH
+976 GSYLADDGTHH
-987 VRKQVVLTG
+987 KRKQIVLDGSDNRAWYMDTQSETSTDYFYTRTVG
-996 TENWN
+996 ITTENINSVICSHLKKGSRSRQGFWATTVFCITM
-1001 LYLNKTK
+1001 NKTV
-1008 TFRLSISPW
+1008 T
-1017 SYSGVCTHYQGI
+1017 GI
-1029 ISSSFDVKTGI
+1029 ISSDTKAQRITK
-1040 YLSSSAMVIIS
+1040 
-1051 DPRFSTVEEFKTYL
+1051 FKTWL
-1065 AEQYSAGTPV
+1065 ATQYANGTPV
-1075 TFEYI
+1075 
-1080 MMTNNSKIVE
+1080 IVE
-1090 KIVPYTEDQKEAWEK
+1090 YEPAEEEIVPYTETQQEAWEK

-1166 ESVKEINEQTQEKLA
+1166 ESVKAINEQTQEKLA

-1186 NQSLEFSTKRTG
+1186 NQSLEFATKRTG

-1208 INGNNFWLAHAK
+1208 INDNNFWLAHAK
-1220 YPYQESDIPPDNPTE
+1220 YPYQESDTPPDNPTE
-1235 GTYWYCTANSGSY
+1235 GAYWYCTANSGSY

-1256 NSGWKESELSRKSLL
+1256 NSSGWQVSELSRKSLL

-1282 NEYWANGKNA
+1282 NEYWANGRNA

-1517 TFAEWETL
+1517 TFVEWETL

-1600 EDEILATYEGI
+1600 EDEILATYKGI

-1631 IEIGN
+1631 IEVGN

>member
-249 LELRNNAIKYLEENC
+249 LELRNNASKYLEENC

-342 KQEITIKEQTNLI
+342 KQEITIKKQTNLI

-453 TSKVSSVEQSV
+453 TSKVSSVEQSI
-464 ENITKIE
+464 ESITKIE

-495 GESRQIMRSG
+495 GESQQATRSG
-505 KNYFDASQIPSSTNI
+505 KNLL
-520 VVSDNGKT
+520 DNT
-528 ITMPI
+528 
-533 ATSGVGYTFTTKKLS
+533 ATTKISNGITFTVNSDKTVNVNGTNDTSANSSLIINRYDLS
-548 ELCPKLKVG
+548 PGTYILNGCPSG
-557 DIATLR
+557 GA
-563 FSRNLGNT
+563 SNT
-571 YNNFIYLNKVSSVW
+571 YRLAI
-585 GMNAS
+585 
-590 KTITQE
+590 Q
-596 MLDSHVALY
+596 
-605 ANRYVDGETGQCIL
+605 ETGSYSVLGSIDIGNGSGEFTIDTTTSVQIAIFIQKGL
-619 TDFSIML
+619 TINNLLFKPML
-626 SSETD
+626 REATIADD
-631 TSWEPY
+631 TYEQY
-637 GASHSPDYRS
+637 GASPSTDYLS
-647 EIENLEGENICPSL
+647 KIENLEGENICPSL

-684 TATAEVSYPINVNT
+684 TATAETTYPINVNT

-750 VGMYIRVYKDAVLEN
+750 AGTYIRVYKNAVLEN
-765 ITIYPQITKGEE
+765 VTIYPQITKGKE

-787 EFKDEGKNLARV
+787 GFLDIGENLIKAREYSATV
-799 ANGKEKIEVRIPIIK
+799 NNVERSITNGLVKL
-814 VEDDTIKINGTCE
+814 NGTM
-827 TKVSGESTIKFSGNN
+827 GEAAAGSNAFSIIGNWT
-842 IRLANYIHYMPLD
+842 ANYSAFDTSI
-855 EDDIILKPGEYKL
+855 EYIKL
-868 KIFNVTGKISAQNQ
+868 KAGTYTLSIHNVKGSCTEGSLALVAGNTNPKKTKAKIQLKNETSKTFTLEEESICRISVEYNVGCTFNNFEFNVMLNKGSQAPYIP
-882 VRFGVKYQKKG
+882 YQ
-893 ESQVKGFVFSDGLA
+893 EQA
-907 SNNEYSF
+907 
-914 TLREESQI
+914 
-922 GIVLN
+922 
-927 CTVQSSPIT
+927 
-936 FTNVSFKCVLYR
+936 
-948 AAETMPEFE
+948 
-957 PYKQQTE
+957 E

-1008 TFRLSISPW
+1008 TFKLSISPW

-1029 ISSSFDVKTGI
+1029 IPSFFDVKAGI
-1040 YLSSSAMVIIS
+1040 YLSVSVVVIIS

-1090 KIVPYTEDQKEAWEK
+1090 KIVPYTEEQKEAWEK
-1105 LRHFTLFRG
+1105 LRHFTLFKG

-1155 SQISQT
+1155 SQINQT

-1186 NQSLEFSTKRTG
+1186 NQSLEFATKRTG
-1198 GNNLIRNSAM
+1198 GNNLVRNSAM
-1208 INGNNFWLAHAK
+1208 INDNNFWLAHAK
-1220 YPYQESDIPPDNPTE
+1220 YPYQESDTPPDNPTE
-1235 GTYWYCTANSGSY
+1235 GAYWYCTANSGSY

-1256 NSGWKESELSRKSLL
+1256 NSGWQVSELSRKSLL

-1327 ENKMAISYFIKN
+1327 ENKMAISHFIKN

-1353 NEADFTEVEKPYSLY
+1353 DEADFTEVEKPYSLY

-1409 TTKNWLDTTIYLVKK
+1409 TTKNWLDTTIYLPKK
-1424 YNSQTSQWEILDTK
+1424 YNSQTSAWEILDTK

-1509 KRAKYNDT
+1509 KRAKYNNT
-1517 TFAEWETL
+1517 TFVEWETL

-1600 EDEILATYEGI
+1600 EDEILATYKGI

-1622 FYKIQATES
+1622 FYKIQATDS
-1631 IEIGN
+1631 IEVGN

>member
-1 MIKIFNATD
+1 MYDNTVSARTYLSYIAEQAGGIAVIGRDGKLYIKTIGESSVTLPLKL
-10 TDFKTA
+10 FKTFKWGEKFKITRVRYDDGTQLFEKGDTT
-16 GNIIINPLY
+16 GNTVYISQDNMYIVDQDQINNIYNTLKGLEFYSFEGESIIDPALDTGDI
-25 CHEIKKKS
+25 
-33 LNGWYIEVE
+33 
-42 IPIKYKEYIEAD
+42 
-54 KLCVVKTKSKL
+54 VV
-65 KPQAFRINDS
+65 
-75 ITYTNRKIK
+75 
-84 FTAEHVMFDS
+84 
-94 RRYVLLDVRPT
+94 
-105 NLNGQNGLKYVNERT
+105 
-120 DKTSPFSIDSNVE
+120 ID
-133 NVSTAYFIRK
+133 
-143 TLLESWQVFEE
+143 
-154 RWGGVFEA
+154 
-162 DNWDISF
+162 
-169 KQSIGKDNGETIV
+169 
-182 YGKNMQGFEIF
+182 GKNVIYQGSMQFSGRWIANIENKIQCKAK
-193 EDWSNVCTK
+193 EETTTRTPSQRTINRRVESNINQIDGK
-202 ILPVGYDGLLLPEIY
+202 ITQLTE
-217 LESETQYEISYT
+217 ET
-229 KIVDFQTD
+229 
-237 LEAEEQT
+237 T
-244 ETNLL
+244 E
-249 LELRNNAIKYLEENC
+249 
-264 VPKVSYTV
+264 
-272 NSNVNNDLEIGDT
+272 
-285 IKVLHPFVNIFTEV
+285 
-299 LEYEYDLI
+299 
-307 SEKVK
+307 
-312 SLTFGNYTR
+312 
-321 DVKTKFNNIKN
+321 N
-332 TIETIKQTVS
+332 TQK
-342 KQEITIKEQTNLI
+342 
-355 NSLNKNG
+355 
-362 YVYIDDNEIL
+362 
-372 ILDKLPKE
+372 
-380 QAKNVWRFGLGGIGF
+380 
-395 SSKGYEGPFET
+395 
-406 AITMDGQ
+406 
-413 INAKFITTGTMAVAR
+413 
-428 IEGLANFIT
+428 
-437 ETSSSITKIE
+437 ITKV
-447 LEQGRI
+447 EQDVNGI

-495 GESRQIMRSG
+495 GESQQATRSG
-505 KNYFDASQIPSSTNI
+505 KNLL
-520 VVSDNGKT
+520 DNT
-528 ITMPI
+528 
-533 ATSGVGYTFTTKKLS
+533 ATTKISNGITFTVNSDKTVLADGTNDTSANSSLIINRYDLS
-548 ELCPKLKVG
+548 PGTYILNGCPSG
-557 DIATLR
+557 GA
-563 FSRNLGNT
+563 SNT
-571 YNNFIYLNKVSSVW
+571 YRLAI
-585 GMNAS
+585 
-590 KTITQE
+590 Q
-596 MLDSHVALY
+596 
-605 ANRYVDGETGQCIL
+605 ETGSYSIL
-619 TDFSIML
+619 GSIDIGNGSGEFTIDTTTNVQIAIFIQKGLTINNLLFKPML
-626 SSETD
+626 REATIADD
-631 TSWEPY
+631 TYEQY
-637 GASHSPDYRS
+637 GASPSLDYLS

-684 TATAEVSYPINVNT
+684 TATAETTYPINVNT
-698 TTNTRTVLLKA
+698 TTNIRTVLLKA

-723 YTTQVFYLKNNVM
+723 YTTQVFYFKNNAT

-750 VGMYIRVYKDAVLEN
+750 AGMYIRVYKDAVLEN
-765 ITIYPQITKGEE
+765 VTIYPQITKGEE

-787 EFKDEGKNLARV
+787 EFKDEGENLYNDNIDNYNKPIDYWICPV
-799 ANGKEKIEVRIPIIK
+799 ALEQG
-814 VEDDTIKINGTCE
+814 E
-827 TKVSGESTIKFSGNN
+827 T
-842 IRLANYIHYMPLD
+842 
-855 EDDIILKPGEYKL
+855 YKL
-868 KIFNVTGKISAQNQ
+868 SGKLKGTKMTGCVVAVVPYGNSYSEFKDVIPFYTALNTA
-882 VRFGVKYQKKG
+882 GV
-893 ESQVKGFVFSDGLA
+893 V
-907 SNNEYSF
+907 SNRTITVDSSF
-914 TLREESQI
+914 TSPKLVIYANNKEIFKSIFGNYEIQ
-922 GIVLN
+922 LN
-927 CTVQSSPIT
+927 KGTVM
-936 FTNVSFKCVLYR
+936 R
-948 AAETMPEFE
+948 
-957 PYKQQTE
+957 PYKPYQGRKE
-964 YFPLSEGQKLME
+964 YFPLSEGQKLYE
-976 GSYLADDGIHH
+976 DSYLANDGTHH
-987 VRKQVVLTG
+987 TRKQYTFTGNEEIVLGNRQHENCACFYINNQSLINKQNNYITKEVCSHFVYDSLAYKENRDVECVTDNLWAPHRLIIFQILKTRLTSIDVTG
-996 TENWN
+996 F
-1001 LYLNKTK
+1001 KA
-1008 TFRLSISPW
+1008 
-1017 SYSGVCTHYQGI
+1017 
-1029 ISSSFDVKTGI
+1029 
-1040 YLSSSAMVIIS
+1040 YLS
-1051 DPRFSTVEEFKTYL
+1051 
-1065 AEQYSAGTPV
+1065 EQYANGTPV
-1075 TFEYI
+1075 
-1080 MMTNNSKIVE
+1080 IVE
-1090 KIVPYTEDQKEAWEK
+1090 YELAEEEIVPYTETQKEAWEK
-1105 LRHFTLFRG
+1105 LRHFTLFKG

-1186 NQSLEFSTKRTG
+1186 NQSLEFATKRVG

-1208 INGNNFWLAHAK
+1208 INDNNFWLAHAK
-1220 YPYQESDIPPDNPTE
+1220 YPYQESDTPPDNPTE
-1235 GTYWYCTANSGSY
+1235 GAYWYCTANSGSY

-1256 NSGWKESELSRKSLL
+1256 NSGWQVSELSRKSLL

-1327 ENKMAISYFIKN
+1327 ENKMAISHFIKN

-1409 TTKNWLDTTIYLVKK
+1409 TTKNWLDTTIYLPKK

-1490 VEPTPY
+1490 TEPTPY

-1509 KRAKYNDT
+1509 KRAKYNNT
-1517 TFAEWETL
+1517 TFVEWETL

-1600 EDEILATYEGI
+1600 EDEILATYKGI

>member
-1 MIKIFNATD
+1 MINVND
-10 TDFKTA
+10 DFKIDIRTHGRQFDVQLKANNIDIDNDNLNYLKPAFNTTLFKTVMHQIEIDSKVYVPNKTKITGKIGVKVNKKTYNYIDLNTYYVKSCERQEDTNSYRILAYTKMQEAMVDNELELTA
-16 GNIIINPLY
+16 KLTVRNYLLAVCQKLNWNTDNIPESFINSNKLIDPTL
-25 CHEIKKKS
+25 HI
-33 LNGWYIEVE
+33 G
-42 IPIKYKEYIEAD
+42 IKYTYRDILDEIA
-54 KLCVVKTKSKL
+54 T
-65 KPQAFRINDS
+65 
-75 ITYTNRKIK
+75 ITCS
-84 FTAEHVMFDS
+84 F
-94 RRYVLLDVRPT
+94 LLFKGD
-105 NLNGQNGLKYVNERT
+105 NLYL
-120 DKTSPFSIDSNVE
+120 
-133 NVSTAYFIRK
+133 
-143 TLLESWQVFEE
+143 
-154 RWGGVFEA
+154 
-162 DNWDISF
+162 
-169 KQSIGKDNGETIV
+169 
-182 YGKNMQGFEIF
+182 
-193 EDWSNVCTK
+193 
-202 ILPVGYDGLLLPEIY
+202 IY
-217 LESETQYEISYT
+217 P
-229 KIVDFQTD
+229 
-237 LEAEEQT
+237 T
-244 ETNLL
+244 ETNQNID
-249 LELRNNAIKYLEENC
+249 ESYLDEDN
-264 VPKVSYTV
+264 
-272 NSNVNNDLEIGDT
+272 
-285 IKVLHPFVNIFTEV
+285 
-299 LEYEYDLI
+299 
-307 SEKVK
+307 
-312 SLTFGNYTR
+312 
-321 DVKTKFNNIKN
+321 
-332 TIETIKQTVS
+332 
-342 KQEITIKEQTNLI
+342 ITIGAKYII
-355 NSLNKNG
+355 NSLVFSRAEESDNIFRKDDTSIAING
-362 YVYIDDNEIL
+362 LHEYRISDCQLLSTNDRSDYIDAMFNYLKTLGFYIFDVQSKGILFLEACDIFNFVLNEVTYKTILLNNEIE
-372 ILDKLPKE
+372 LDDGLTEKLYTDEPE
-380 QAKNVWRFGLGGIGF
+380 
-395 SSKGYEGPFET
+395 E
-406 AITMDGQ
+406 
-413 INAKFITTGTMAVAR
+413 
-428 IEGLANFIT
+428 T
-437 ETSSSITKIE
+437 ETEYKYADSTDKRIDKAYILVDKQNKRITQLTKETTENTQKITNV
-447 LEQGRI
+447 EQDVNGI

-495 GESRQIMRSG
+495 GESQ
-505 KNYFDASQIPSSTNI
+505 Q
-520 VVSDNGKT
+520 
-528 ITMPI
+528 
-533 ATSGVGYTFTTKKLS
+533 
-548 ELCPKLKVG
+548 
-557 DIATLR
+557 
-563 FSRNLGNT
+563 
-571 YNNFIYLNKVSSVW
+571 
-585 GMNAS
+585 
-590 KTITQE
+590 
-596 MLDSHVALY
+596 
-605 ANRYVDGETGQCIL
+605 
-619 TDFSIML
+619 
-626 SSETD
+626 
-631 TSWEPY
+631 
-637 GASHSPDYRS
+637 GASPSPDNLS
-647 EIENLEGENICPSL
+647 KIENLEGKNKFSGWVKGIAINATDGHQLANKTRASSDYIAVDFNQNPNYYLSGLANTLQTFVAVYNSNKEFLGRTAALLVSYFSL
-661 NTTRTINGV
+661 N
-670 TFTKNKDGSITMNG
+670 
-684 TATAEVSYPINVNT
+684 
-698 TTNTRTVLLKA
+698 
-709 NSKYRMLSSYESGK
+709 
-723 YTTQVFYLKNNVM
+723 
-736 TYSSSLIETVEETK
+736 SSSFIEGTSQGTGDIAYLRVTTYENTPSGTTGAIDDVDNLETQLEEGTVAT
-750 VGMYIRVYKDAVLEN
+750 N
-765 ITIYPQITKGEE
+765 
-777 YKPYVPYNSL
+777 YVPYNSL
-787 EFKDEGKNLARV
+787 EFKDEGENLFDC
-799 ANGKEKIEVRIPIIK
+799 ANSKIIYSNAITPYERLTNGLKIISSGDQYNMLYFLVNTVENLKGKTLTLSSDILFSKEKQYVDFGLYYTNFNGGNRKSFGIIK
-814 VEDDTIKINGTCE
+814 SIKTEGYYTIK
-827 TKVSGESTIKFSGNN
+827 
-842 IRLANYIHYMPLD
+842 
-855 EDDIILKPGEYKL
+855 
-868 KIFNVTGKISAQNQ
+868 
-882 VRFGVKYQKKG
+882 
-893 ESQVKGFVFSDGLA
+893 
-907 SNNEYSF
+907 
-914 TLREESQI
+914 
-922 GIVLN
+922 GIVEEGENRDYVCIGLRPN
-927 CTVQSSPIT
+927 MDSNFAKGDYTIYDNLQVEIG
-936 FTNVSFKCVLYR
+936 
-948 AAETMPEFE
+948 ETAT
-957 PYKQQTE
+957 PYKPHQEQKVT
-964 YFPLSEGQKLME
+964 FPLENQKLME

-987 VRKQVVLTG
+987 KRNQVVLDGSDDEGWTLLNSDKNTYKLSNFING
-996 TENWN
+996 NGNDNSFNYPILSNYFKSDTQANVFEGVKNTIQALGGN
-1001 LYLNKTK
+1001 VNGLYISFGKDSDINSVSLLR
-1008 TFRLSISPW
+1008 TFLKAK
-1017 SYSGVCTHYQGI
+1017 Y
-1029 ISSSFDVKTGI
+1029 D
-1040 YLSSSAMVIIS
+1040 
-1051 DPRFSTVEEFKTYL
+1051 
-1065 AEQYSAGTPV
+1065 AGTPV
-1075 TFEYI
+1075 
-1080 MMTNNSKIVE
+1080 IVE
-1090 KIVPYTEDQKEAWEK
+1090 YELAEEEIVPYTETQQEAWEK
-1105 LRHFTLFRG
+1105 LRHFTLFKG

-1136 TYETKRNVKENHYT
+1136 TYETKRNVKENYYT

-1208 INGNNFWLAHAK
+1208 INDNNFWLAHAK
-1220 YPYQESDIPPDNPTE
+1220 YPYQESDIPPDNPAE

-1248 IENQMYVY
+1248 MENQMYVY
-1256 NSGWKESELSRKSLL
+1256 NSGWQVSELSRKSLL

-1327 ENKMAISYFIKN
+1327 ENKMAISHFIKN

-1409 TTKNWLDTTIYLVKK
+1409 TTKNWLDTTIYLPKK

-1517 TFAEWETL
+1517 TFVEWETL

-1600 EDEILATYEGI
+1600 EDEILATYKGI

>member
-1 MIKIFNATD
+1 MYDNTVSARTYLSYIAEQAGGIAVIGRDGKLYIKTIGESSVTLPLKL
-10 TDFKTA
+10 FKTFKWGEKFKITRVRYDDGIQLFEKGDTT
-16 GNIIINPLY
+16 GNTVYISQDNMYIVDQDQINNIYNTLKGLEFYSFEGECIIDPALDTGDI
-25 CHEIKKKS
+25 
-33 LNGWYIEVE
+33 
-42 IPIKYKEYIEAD
+42 
-54 KLCVVKTKSKL
+54 VV
-65 KPQAFRINDS
+65 
-75 ITYTNRKIK
+75 
-84 FTAEHVMFDS
+84 
-94 RRYVLLDVRPT
+94 
-105 NLNGQNGLKYVNERT
+105 
-120 DKTSPFSIDSNVE
+120 ID
-133 NVSTAYFIRK
+133 
-143 TLLESWQVFEE
+143 
-154 RWGGVFEA
+154 
-162 DNWDISF
+162 
-169 KQSIGKDNGETIV
+169 
-182 YGKNMQGFEIF
+182 GKNVIYQGSMQFSGRWIANIESKIQCKAK
-193 EDWSNVCTK
+193 EETTTRTPSQRTINRRVESNINQIDGK
-202 ILPVGYDGLLLPEIY
+202 ITQLTE
-217 LESETQYEISYT
+217 ET
-229 KIVDFQTD
+229 
-237 LEAEEQT
+237 T
-244 ETNLL
+244 E
-249 LELRNNAIKYLEENC
+249 
-264 VPKVSYTV
+264 
-272 NSNVNNDLEIGDT
+272 
-285 IKVLHPFVNIFTEV
+285 
-299 LEYEYDLI
+299 
-307 SEKVK
+307 
-312 SLTFGNYTR
+312 
-321 DVKTKFNNIKN
+321 N
-332 TIETIKQTVS
+332 TQK
-342 KQEITIKEQTNLI
+342 
-355 NSLNKNG
+355 
-362 YVYIDDNEIL
+362 
-372 ILDKLPKE
+372 
-380 QAKNVWRFGLGGIGF
+380 
-395 SSKGYEGPFET
+395 
-406 AITMDGQ
+406 
-413 INAKFITTGTMAVAR
+413 
-428 IEGLANFIT
+428 
-437 ETSSSITKIE
+437 ITKV
-447 LEQGRI
+447 EQDVNGI

-495 GESRQIMRSG
+495 GESQQTTRSG
-505 KNYFDASQIPSSTNI
+505 KNHFDASQIPSSTNI

-533 ATSGVGYTFTTKKLS
+533 VTSGVGYISTTKKLS

-563 FSRNLGNT
+563 FNRNLGNT
-571 YNNFIYLNKVSSVW
+571 YNNFIYLSGISLIW
-585 GMNAS
+585 EMNAS
-590 KTITQE
+590 KKITQE
-596 MLDSHVALY
+596 MLDNYVALY
-605 ANRYVDGETGQCIL
+605 ANRYNDGETGQCIL

-637 GASHSPDYRS
+637 GASPSPDYRS
-647 EIENLEGENICPSL
+647 PIENIEGNIE
-661 NTTRTINGV
+661 I
-670 TFTKNKDGSITMNG
+670 
-684 TATAEVSYPINVNT
+684 
-698 TTNTRTVLLKA
+698 
-709 NSKYRMLSSYESGK
+709 
-723 YTTQVFYLKNNVM
+723 
-736 TYSSSLIETVEETK
+736 
-750 VGMYIRVYKDAVLEN
+750 
-765 ITIYPQITKGEE
+765 
-777 YKPYVPYNSL
+777 
-787 EFKDEGKNLARV
+787 KDEGKNLYAG
-799 ANGKEKIEVRIPIIK
+799 NGI
-814 VEDDTIKINGTCE
+814 TINGTYSSNTSVNLGSRYLSE
-827 TKVSGESTIKFSGNN
+827 GTYTISLVNSLPNN
-842 IRLANYIHYMPLD
+842 CYMYLGANGSIAY
-855 EDDIILKPGEYKL
+855 DIKDKA
-868 KIFNVTGKISAQNQ
+868 T
-882 VRFGVKYQKKG
+882 
-893 ESQVKGFVFSDGLA
+893 
-907 SNNEYSF
+907 F
-914 TLREESQI
+914 TLTEEQNVPMRLVVKAGTYS
-922 GIVLN
+922 N
-927 CTVQSSPIT
+927 
-936 FTNVSFKCVLYR
+936 FTTKIMIEKGMVVTDY
-948 AAETMPEFE
+948 E
-957 PYKQQTE
+957 PHQQQTE
-964 YFPLSEGQKLME
+964 YFPLSEGQNLYKN
-976 GSYLADDGIHH
+976 SYLVDDGIHH
-987 VRKQVVLTG
+987 SRKQVVLDGTETGWYTLANQTG
-996 TENWN
+996 TNTSYFCIPKSDMKKASTLICDKFINRNVWN
-1001 LYLNKTK
+1001 TDEEGIQSIIDNLI
-1008 TFRLSISPW
+1008 RLRINTSR
-1017 SYSGVCTHYQGI
+1017 
-1029 ISSSFDVKTGI
+1029 
-1040 YLSSSAMVIIS
+1040 A
-1051 DPRFSTVEEFKTYL
+1051 STVAELKTWLSNNPIRVEYELAKEE
-1065 AEQYSAGTPV
+1065 
-1075 TFEYI
+1075 
-1080 MMTNNSKIVE
+1080 
-1090 KIVPYTEDQKEAWEK
+1090 IVPYTETQQEAWEK
-1105 LRHFTLFRG
+1105 LRHFTLFKG

-1136 TYETKRNVKENHYT
+1136 TYETKRNVKENYYT

-1186 NQSLEFSTKRTG
+1186 NQSLEFATKRVG

-1208 INGNNFWLAHAK
+1208 INDNNFWLAHAK
-1220 YPYQESDIPPDNPTE
+1220 YPYQESDTPPDNPTE
-1235 GTYWYCTANSGSY
+1235 GAYWYCTANSGSY

-1256 NSGWKESELSRKSLL
+1256 NSGWQVSELSRKSLL

-1282 NEYWANGKNA
+1282 SEHWANGKNA

-1600 EDEILATYEGI
+1600 EDEILATYKGI

>member
-133 NVSTAYFIRK
+133 NVNTAYFIRK

-249 LELRNNAIKYLEENC
+249 LELRNNASKYLEENC

-495 GESRQIMRSG
+495 GESQQATRSG
-505 KNYFDASQIPSSTNI
+505 KNHFDASQIPSSTNI

-533 ATSGVGYTFTTKKLS
+533 ATSGVGYTSTTKKLS

-557 DIATLR
+557 DIVTLR

-571 YNNFIYLNKVSSVW
+571 YNNFIYLNKVSLVW
-585 GMNAS
+585 GMNVS

-605 ANRYVDGETGQCIL
+605 ANRYNNGETGQCIL

-631 TSWEPY
+631 TSWEQY
-637 GASHSPDYRS
+637 GASPSTDYPS

-670 TFTKNKDGSITMNG
+670 TFTKNKNGSITMNG
-684 TATAEVSYPINVNT
+684 TASAEVNYPINVNT

-750 VGMYIRVYKDAVLEN
+750 VGMYIRVYKNAVLEN
-765 ITIYPQITKGEE
+765 VTIYPQITKGEE

-787 EFKDEGKNLARV
+787 GFLDIGENLIKAREYSATV
-799 ANGKEKIEVRIPIIK
+799 NNVERSITNGLVKL
-814 VEDDTIKINGTCE
+814 NGTM
-827 TKVSGESTIKFSGNN
+827 GEAAAGSNAFSIIGNWTS
-842 IRLANYIHYMPLD
+842 NYSAYDTSI
-855 EDDIILKPGEYKL
+855 EYIKL
-868 KIFNVTGKISAQNQ
+868 KAGTYTLSIHNVKGSCTEGSLALVAGNTNPKKTKAKIQLKNETSKTFTLEEESICRISVEYNVGCTFNNFEFNVMLNKGSQAPYIP
-882 VRFGVKYQKKG
+882 YQ
-893 ESQVKGFVFSDGLA
+893 EQA
-907 SNNEYSF
+907 
-914 TLREESQI
+914 
-922 GIVLN
+922 
-927 CTVQSSPIT
+927 
-936 FTNVSFKCVLYR
+936 
-948 AAETMPEFE
+948 
-957 PYKQQTE
+957 E

-1001 LYLNKTK
+1001 LYLNKIK

-1029 ISSSFDVKTGI
+1029 ISSFFDVKAGI
-1040 YLSSSAMVIIS
+1040 YLSGSAMVIIS

-1090 KIVPYTEDQKEAWEK
+1090 KIVPYTDDQKEAWEK
-1105 LRHFTLFRG
+1105 LRHFTLFKG

-1119 STANAKIT
+1119 STANVKIT

-1186 NQSLEFSTKRTG
+1186 NQSLEFATKRVG

-1208 INGNNFWLAHAK
+1208 INDNNFWLAHAK
-1220 YPYQESDIPPDNPTE
+1220 YPYQESDIPPDNPAE

-1282 NEYWANGKNA
+1282 SEYWANGKNA

-1398 PVVVSNTAPTD
+1398 PAVVSNTAPTD
-1409 TTKNWLDTTIYLVKK
+1409 TTKNWLDTTIYLPKK

-1517 TFAEWETL
+1517 TFVEWETL
-1525 DIPSS
+1525 DISSS

-1600 EDEILATYEGI
+1600 EDEILATYKGI

>member
-1 MIKIFNATD
+1 MYDNTVSARTYLSYIAEQAGGIAVIGRDGKLYIKTIGESSVTLPLKL
-10 TDFKTA
+10 FKTFKWGEKFKITRVRYDDGIQLFEKGDTT
-16 GNIIINPLY
+16 GNTVYISQDNMYIVDQDQINNIYNTLKGLEFYSFEGESIIDPALDTGDI
-25 CHEIKKKS
+25 
-33 LNGWYIEVE
+33 
-42 IPIKYKEYIEAD
+42 
-54 KLCVVKTKSKL
+54 VV
-65 KPQAFRINDS
+65 
-75 ITYTNRKIK
+75 
-84 FTAEHVMFDS
+84 
-94 RRYVLLDVRPT
+94 
-105 NLNGQNGLKYVNERT
+105 
-120 DKTSPFSIDSNVE
+120 ID
-133 NVSTAYFIRK
+133 
-143 TLLESWQVFEE
+143 
-154 RWGGVFEA
+154 
-162 DNWDISF
+162 
-169 KQSIGKDNGETIV
+169 
-182 YGKNMQGFEIF
+182 GKNVIYQGSMQFSGRWIANIESKIQCKAK
-193 EDWSNVCTK
+193 EETTTRTPSQRTINRRVESNINQIDGK
-202 ILPVGYDGLLLPEIY
+202 ITQLTE
-217 LESETQYEISYT
+217 ET
-229 KIVDFQTD
+229 
-237 LEAEEQT
+237 T
-244 ETNLL
+244 E
-249 LELRNNAIKYLEENC
+249 
-264 VPKVSYTV
+264 
-272 NSNVNNDLEIGDT
+272 
-285 IKVLHPFVNIFTEV
+285 
-299 LEYEYDLI
+299 
-307 SEKVK
+307 
-312 SLTFGNYTR
+312 
-321 DVKTKFNNIKN
+321 N
-332 TIETIKQTVS
+332 TQK
-342 KQEITIKEQTNLI
+342 
-355 NSLNKNG
+355 
-362 YVYIDDNEIL
+362 
-372 ILDKLPKE
+372 
-380 QAKNVWRFGLGGIGF
+380 
-395 SSKGYEGPFET
+395 
-406 AITMDGQ
+406 
-413 INAKFITTGTMAVAR
+413 
-428 IEGLANFIT
+428 
-437 ETSSSITKIE
+437 ITKV
-447 LEQGRI
+447 EQDVNGI

-495 GESRQIMRSG
+495 GESQQATRSG
-505 KNYFDASQIPSSTNI
+505 KNLAILGVTSGTIGEVPFIVDKGTININGTTISKDSNYFFNSFRVSNSGVATFWIEITGYTDKLSNQAGILLQES
-520 VVSDNGKT
+520 SDNSTWSTTKEISCKST
-528 ITMPI
+528 
-533 ATSGVGYTFTTKKLS
+533 ATKQYQVTLDNSKYYRIRFYTKENTFTN
-548 ELCPKLKVG
+548 
-557 DIATLR
+557 ATIKIQLEY
-563 FSRNLGNT
+563 GT
-571 YNNFIYLNKVSSVW
+571 NKTEFEEAGVS
-585 GMNAS
+585 
-590 KTITQE
+590 
-596 MLDSHVALY
+596 
-605 ANRYVDGETGQCIL
+605 
-619 TDFSIML
+619 
-626 SSETD
+626 
-631 TSWEPY
+631 P
-637 GASHSPDYRS
+637 SPDYLS
-647 EIENLEGENICPSL
+647 EIENLEGKNKFNKKTGYLQLYMDTTSIVQSENEYIGYIKCNPNTYYSISKAITYAQGFYVGCTEVLPSHGV
-661 NTTRTINGV
+661 NIING
-670 TFTKNKDGSITMNG
+670 I
-684 TATAEVSYPINVNT
+684 
-698 TTNTRTVLLKA
+698 
-709 NSKYRMLSSYESGK
+709 
-723 YTTQVFYLKNNVM
+723 Q
-736 TYSSSLIETVEETK
+736 SSSATKCENYKTPSNVKYLVFRIGPEGNGITLQQILDSIQVEEGPIAT
-750 VGMYIRVYKDAVLEN
+750 N
-765 ITIYPQITKGEE
+765 
-777 YKPYVPYNSL
+777 YVPYNSL
-787 EFKDEGKNLARV
+787 EIKDIGKNLYAG
-799 ANGKEKIEVRIPIIK
+799 NEI
-814 VEDDTIKINGTCE
+814 TINGTYSSNTSVDLGSRYLSKGTYTISLTNSLPNNCYIYLGA
-827 TKVSGESTIKFSGNN
+827 SGSIATA
-842 IRLANYIHYMPLD
+842 IRDKA
-855 EDDIILKPGEYKL
+855 
-868 KIFNVTGKISAQNQ
+868 T
-882 VRFGVKYQKKG
+882 
-893 ESQVKGFVFSDGLA
+893 
-907 SNNEYSF
+907 F
-914 TLREESQI
+914 TLTEEQNVPMRL
-922 GIVLN
+922 IVKAG
-927 CTVQSSPIT
+927 TYSK
-936 FTNVSFKCVLYR
+936 FKTKIMIEKGMVVTDY
-948 AAETMPEFE
+948 E
-957 PYKQQTE
+957 PHQQQTE
-964 YFPLSEGQKLME
+964 YFPLSEGQKLYKN
-976 GSYLADDGIHH
+976 SYLADGGIHH
-987 VRKQVVLTG
+987 SRKQVVLDGTETGWYTLANQTG
-996 TENWN
+996 TN
-1001 LYLNKTK
+1001 T
-1008 TFRLSISPW
+1008 
-1017 SYSGVCTHYQGI
+1017 SYFAI
-1029 ISSSFDVKTGI
+1029 P
-1040 YLSSSAMVIIS
+1040 IS
-1051 DPRFSTVEEFKTYL
+1051 DMKKASTLICDKFINRAVWNTDEEGIQSIIDNYIRLRINTSRASTVAELKTWLSNNPIIVEYEL
-1065 AEQYSAGTPV
+1065 AE
-1075 TFEYI
+1075 E
-1080 MMTNNSKIVE
+1080 E
-1090 KIVPYTEDQKEAWEK
+1090 IVPYTETQKEAWEK

-1127 YVRDNGLSD
+1127 YVRDNGLNN
-1136 TYETKRNVKENHYT
+1136 TYETKRNVKENYYT

-1166 ESVKEINEQTQEKLA
+1166 ESVKAINEQTQEKLA

-1186 NQSLEFSTKRTG
+1186 NQSLEFATKRTG

-1208 INGNNFWLAHAK
+1208 INDNNFWLAHAK
-1220 YPYQESDIPPDNPTE
+1220 YPYQESDTPLDNPTE
-1235 GTYWYCTANSGSY
+1235 GAYWYCTANSGSY

-1256 NSGWKESELSRKSLL
+1256 NSSGWQVSELSKKSLL

-1409 TTKNWLDTTIYLVKK
+1409 TTKNWLDTTIYLPKK

-1517 TFAEWETL
+1517 TFVEWETL

-1600 EDEILATYEGI
+1600 EDEILATYKGI

>member
-1 MIKIFNATD
+1 MKKFDTQYVDSNTYPIRLDTCLENLCSQVGLTLGNKNFPNNSYMLKGNPFTNKETRKTVLSNLVQLAGGFAEIDVEDGKLYVRNLDVSGEAVETIDGNNYDEFKPNNVFGPVNSVRIQMNSGVDGEETIKEAEGVTDENRCQITIADNYYLTSAEEREAVINGIFNA
-10 TDFKTA
+10 
-16 GNIIINPLY
+16 
-25 CHEIKKKS
+25 
-33 LNGWYIEVE
+33 LNGLTYLPIELSYYGY
-42 IPIKYKEYIEAD
+42 PWLKLGDKIKVKDKNDKEYI
-54 KLCVVKTKSKL
+54 
-65 KPQAFRINDS
+65 
-75 ITYTNRKIK
+75 TYVM
-84 FTAEHVMFDS
+84 EH
-94 RRYVLLDVRPT
+94 T
-105 NLNGQNGLKYVNERT
+105 LKYNGAYSGIIKAIALTKTQQAYKEVLSLKDWRRNTELAV
-120 DKTSPFSIDSNVE
+120 DKINGKM
-133 NVSTAYFIRK
+133 TAVI
-143 TLLESWQVFEE
+143 
-154 RWGGVFEA
+154 
-162 DNWDISF
+162 
-169 KQSIGKDNGETIV
+169 
-182 YGKNMQGFEIF
+182 
-193 EDWSNVCTK
+193 
-202 ILPVGYDGLLLPEIY
+202 
-217 LESETQYEISYT
+217 
-229 KIVDFQTD
+229 
-237 LEAEEQT
+237 EEQS
-244 ETNLL
+244 EQ
-249 LELRNNAIKYLEENC
+249 
-264 VPKVSYTV
+264 
-272 NSNVNNDLEIGDT
+272 
-285 IKVLHPFVNIFTEV
+285 
-299 LEYEYDLI
+299 
-307 SEKVK
+307 SEK
-312 SLTFGNYTR
+312 LTKVEQ
-321 DVKTKFNNIKN
+321 DV
-332 TIETIKQTVS
+332 
-342 KQEITIKEQTNLI
+342 
-355 NSLNKNG
+355 NG
-362 YVYIDDNEIL
+362 
-372 ILDKLPKE
+372 
-380 QAKNVWRFGLGGIGF
+380 
-395 SSKGYEGPFET
+395 
-406 AITMDGQ
+406 
-413 INAKFITTGTMAVAR
+413 
-428 IEGLANFIT
+428 
-437 ETSSSITKIE
+437 
-447 LEQGRI
+447 I

-464 ENITKIE
+464 ESITKIE

-495 GESRQIMRSG
+495 GESQQATRSG
-505 KNYFDASQIPSSTNI
+505 KNLL
-520 VVSDNGKT
+520 DNT
-528 ITMPI
+528 
-533 ATSGVGYTFTTKKLS
+533 ATTKISNGITFTVNSDGTVLVDGTNDTSANSSLVINRYDLS
-548 ELCPKLKVG
+548 PGTYILNGCPSG
-557 DIATLR
+557 GA
-563 FSRNLGNT
+563 SNT
-571 YNNFIYLNKVSSVW
+571 YRLAI
-585 GMNAS
+585 
-590 KTITQE
+590 Q
-596 MLDSHVALY
+596 
-605 ANRYVDGETGQCIL
+605 ETGSYSIL
-619 TDFSIML
+619 GSIDIGNGSREFTIDTTTSVQIAIFIQKGLTINNLLFKPML
-626 SSETD
+626 REATIADD
-631 TSWEPY
+631 TYEQY
-637 GASHSPDYRS
+637 GASPSPDYRS
-647 EIENLEGENICPSL
+647 KIENLEGENICPSL

-684 TATAEVSYPINVNT
+684 TATAETTYPINVNT

-750 VGMYIRVYKDAVLEN
+750 AGMYIRVYKDAVLDN
-765 ITIYPQITKGEE
+765 VTIYPQITKGEE

-787 EFKDEGKNLARV
+787 EFKDEGENLYNDNIDNYNKPIDYWICPV
-799 ANGKEKIEVRIPIIK
+799 ALEQG
-814 VEDDTIKINGTCE
+814 E
-827 TKVSGESTIKFSGNN
+827 T
-842 IRLANYIHYMPLD
+842 
-855 EDDIILKPGEYKL
+855 YKL
-868 KIFNVTGKISAQNQ
+868 SGKLKGTKMTGCVVAVVPYGNSYSEFKDVVYRYTALNTS
-882 VRFGVKYQKKG
+882 GV
-893 ESQVKGFVFSDGLA
+893 V
-907 SNNEYSF
+907 SNRTITVDSSF
-914 TLREESQI
+914 TSPKLVICANNKEIFKSLFENYEIQ
-922 GIVLN
+922 LN
-927 CTVQSSPIT
+927 KGTVAKP
-936 FTNVSFKCVLYR
+936 Y
-948 AAETMPEFE
+948 E
-957 PYKQQTE
+957 PHKQQTE
-964 YFPLSEGQKLME
+964 YFPLSEGQKLYKN
-976 GSYLADDGIHH
+976 SYLVDDGIHH
-987 VRKQVVLTG
+987 SRKQVVLDGTETGWYTLANQTG
-996 TENWN
+996 TNTSYFCIPKSDMKKASTLICDKFINRNVWN
-1001 LYLNKTK
+1001 TDEEGIQSIIDNLI
-1008 TFRLSISPW
+1008 RLRINTSR
-1017 SYSGVCTHYQGI
+1017 
-1029 ISSSFDVKTGI
+1029 
-1040 YLSSSAMVIIS
+1040 A
-1051 DPRFSTVEEFKTYL
+1051 STVAELKTWLSNNHIRVEYEL
-1065 AEQYSAGTPV
+1065 AE
-1075 TFEYI
+1075 E
-1080 MMTNNSKIVE
+1080 E
-1090 KIVPYTEDQKEAWEK
+1090 IVPYTEDQKEAWEK

-1127 YVRDNGLSD
+1127 YVRDNGLNN
-1136 TYETKRNVKENHYT
+1136 TYETKRNVKENYYT

-1166 ESVKEINEQTQEKLA
+1166 ESVKAINEQTQEKLA

-1186 NQSLEFSTKRTG
+1186 NQSLEFATKRTG

-1208 INGNNFWLAHAK
+1208 INDNNFWLAHAK
-1220 YPYQESDIPPDNPTE
+1220 YPYQESDTPPDNPTE
-1235 GTYWYCTANSGSY
+1235 GAYWYCTANSGSY

-1256 NSGWKESELSRKSLL
+1256 NSGWQVSELSRKSLL

-1327 ENKMAISYFIKN
+1327 ENKMAISHFIKN

-1409 TTKNWLDTTIYLVKK
+1409 TTKNWLDTTIYLPKK

-1490 VEPTPY
+1490 TEPTPY

-1509 KRAKYNDT
+1509 KRAKYNNT
-1517 TFAEWETL
+1517 TFVEWETL

-1600 EDEILATYEGI
+1600 EDEILATYKGI

>member
-133 NVSTAYFIRK
+133 NVNTAYFIRK

-249 LELRNNAIKYLEENC
+249 LELRNNASKYLEENC

-495 GESRQIMRSG
+495 GESQQATRSG
-505 KNYFDASQIPSSTNI
+505 KNLL
-520 VVSDNGKT
+520 DNT
-528 ITMPI
+528 
-533 ATSGVGYTFTTKKLS
+533 ATTKISNGITFTVNSDGTVLVDGTNDTSANSSLVINRYDLS
-548 ELCPKLKVG
+548 PGTYILNGCPSG
-557 DIATLR
+557 GA
-563 FSRNLGNT
+563 SNT
-571 YNNFIYLNKVSSVW
+571 YRLAI
-585 GMNAS
+585 
-590 KTITQE
+590 Q
-596 MLDSHVALY
+596 
-605 ANRYVDGETGQCIL
+605 ETGSYSIL
-619 TDFSIML
+619 GSIDIGNGSREFTIDTTTSVQIAIFIQKGLTINNLLFKPML
-626 SSETD
+626 RKATIADD
-631 TSWEPY
+631 TYEQY
-637 GASHSPDYRS
+637 GASPSPDYLS

-684 TATAEVSYPINVNT
+684 TATADATYPINVNT

-709 NSKYRMLSSYESGK
+709 NSNYRMLSSYESGK

-750 VGMYIRVYKDAVLEN
+750 VGMYIRVYKDAVLDN
-765 ITIYPQITKGEE
+765 VTIYPQITKGEE

-787 EFKDEGKNLARV
+787 GFLDIGENLIKAREYSATV
-799 ANGKEKIEVRIPIIK
+799 NNVERSITNGLVKL
-814 VEDDTIKINGTCE
+814 NGTM
-827 TKVSGESTIKFSGNN
+827 GEAAAGSNAFSIIGNWT
-842 IRLANYIHYMPLD
+842 ANYSAYDTSI
-855 EDDIILKPGEYKL
+855 EYIKL
-868 KIFNVTGKISAQNQ
+868 KAGTYTLSIHNVKGSCTEGSLALVAGNTNPKKTKAKIQLKNETSKTFTLEEESICRISVEYNVGCTFNNFEFNVMLNKGSQAPYIP
-882 VRFGVKYQKKG
+882 YQ
-893 ESQVKGFVFSDGLA
+893 EQA
-907 SNNEYSF
+907 
-914 TLREESQI
+914 
-922 GIVLN
+922 
-927 CTVQSSPIT
+927 
-936 FTNVSFKCVLYR
+936 
-948 AAETMPEFE
+948 
-957 PYKQQTE
+957 E
-964 YFPLSEGQKLME
+964 YFPLSEGQKLYK
-976 GSYLADDGIHH
+976 GSYLADDGTHH
-987 VRKQVVLTG
+987 KRKQIVLDGSDNRAWYMDTQSETSTDYFYTRIVG
-996 TENWN
+996 ITTENINSVICSHLKKGSRSRQGFWATTVFCITM
-1001 LYLNKTK
+1001 NKTV
-1008 TFRLSISPW
+1008 T
-1017 SYSGVCTHYQGI
+1017 GI
-1029 ISSSFDVKTGI
+1029 ISSDTKAQRITK
-1040 YLSSSAMVIIS
+1040 
-1051 DPRFSTVEEFKTYL
+1051 FKTWL
-1065 AEQYSAGTPV
+1065 ATQYANGTPV
-1075 TFEYI
+1075 
-1080 MMTNNSKIVE
+1080 IVE
-1090 KIVPYTEDQKEAWEK
+1090 YEPAEEEIVPYTETQQEAWEK

-1166 ESVKEINEQTQEKLA
+1166 ESVKAINEQTQEKLA

-1186 NQSLEFSTKRTG
+1186 NQSLEFATKRTG

-1208 INGNNFWLAHAK
+1208 INDNNFWLAHAK
-1220 YPYQESDIPPDNPTE
+1220 YPYQESDTPPDNPTE
-1235 GTYWYCTANSGSY
+1235 GAYWYCTANSGSY

-1256 NSGWKESELSRKSLL
+1256 NSSGWQVSELSRKSLL

-1282 NEYWANGKNA
+1282 NEYWANGRNA

-1517 TFAEWETL
+1517 TFVEWETL

-1600 EDEILATYEGI
+1600 EDEILATYKGI